1 MKFCSNN
8 ILFWAIISWSTFE
21 IKVEKLQQFAIGQ
34 RWLSDTETELGLGV
48 LIDVDERSIS
58 ILFPKSDETRVYARN
73 NAPLSRIVFNTNDE
87 VHDQEGTQWLVE
99 SLEHH
104 HGVVRYAVVRSLED
118 GTQERKTL
126 NETRIG
132 AQIQLSKPLD
142 RLLASQIDYKEW
154 YDLRIEAMLMQANMQ
169 SSPLRGLVGARV
181 GLIPHQLYI
190 AHEVGKRFAPRV
202 LLADEV
208 GLGKTI
214 EAGLIIHQQLK
225 TGRSERILILV
236 PDSLQYQWMI
246 EMRRRFNLAF
256 SIFDLTR
263 TASIKEHDP
272 ELNPFLTEQ
281 CIIASVDLMIDHDDL
296 REQALEAGFD
306 LLVVDEAHHL
316 MWNEEEGGN
325 DRYDLV
331 EELAEQTP
339 GVLLLTATPEQLGV
353 ESHFA
358 RLRLLDPQRFSSL
371 DRFLDEEEKY
381 QHTAKIA
388 EVLMSDL
395 PLEDSHLTAIEQLL
409 GHRISDEPEQRFRAI
424 HELLDRHGTGRI
436 LFRNTREAIQGF
448 PGRDCQPAPLP
459 APENWSKDGK
469 LREQMWPEEAQL
481 DGSWMESDPRVGW
494 LMEMLRTQLKH
505 KKVLLIARSGPVV
518 EALENAL
525 RLHAGIRTAMFHE
538 GMSLLERDQAAA
550 YFAEDSYGAQI
561 LLCSEIG
568 SEGRNFQFAS
578 DLVLFDLPAN
588 PDVLEQRIGRLDR
601 IGQEN
606 RIQIHVPYLEGTAQE
621 RMFRWYNEALNI
633 FSNISPTAQTLQEN
647 FIVNLKDCLLTD
659 MGQQFEDLL
668 EEVSVQREALEA
680 ELQAGRDRLLEYNSC
695 RPIVAQEIVQAL
707 EDYDDNTTLPMF
719 MKRFMASTN
728 IDFDEQ
734 SNGTVIIKPTD
745 QMQVQGLTLDEE
757 GMTATFYRDQAQVRE
772 DAQYLTLEH
781 PFTESVMEMINTQ
794 AFGSTNVAI
803 LKSNALKQGSILLE
817 VWFKV
822 DVIAPKALNLPS
834 SLPQQLIR
842 VLLSET
848 GQDLS
853 MKIEPSI
860 LKPYLHHLDSN
871 SCRQVVK
878 ARRDVIEER
887 YQQALNIAKT
897 TLPEM
902 KQQAKEIYGGK
913 WQYEIDRLSYLK
925 QFNPSIREDEIT
937 RLQKLQ
943 KEGIALLDG
952 LSVTPE
958 AIQVLVV
965 VKP

>member
-1 MKFCSNN
+1 M
-8 ILFWAIISWSTFE
+8 TFLQTQIE

-73 NAPLSRIVFNTNDE
+73 NAPLSRIVFNVNDE
-87 VHDQEGTQWLVE
+87 VQDQEGNIWTVE
-99 SLEHH
+99 SLEDR
-104 HGVVRYAVVRSLED
+104 HGVIRYNVVRKLED
-118 GTQERKTL
+118 GSDERKSL

-132 AQIQLSKPLD
+132 ASIQLSKPLD

-154 YDLRIEAMLMQANMQ
+154 YDLRIEAMQMQANMQ
-169 SSPLRGLVGARV
+169 TSPLRGLVGARV

-246 EMRRRFNLAF
+246 EMRRRFNLQF
-256 SIFDLTR
+256 SLFDLTR

-316 MWNEEEGGN
+316 MWSEEEGGN

-331 EELAEQTP
+331 EEFAEQTP

-358 RLRLLDPQRFSSL
+358 RLRLLDPQRFSAL
-371 DRFLDEEEKY
+371 DRFLDEEEQY
-381 QHTAKIA
+381 HTTAKIA

-395 PLEDSHLTAIEQLL
+395 PLEPAHLEAVEKLL
-409 GHRISDEPEQRFRAI
+409 GHPIADEPEQRFRAI

-448 PGRDCQPAPLP
+448 PGRDCQPAALP
-459 APENWSKDGK
+459 APDNWSKDGK

-481 DGSWMESDPRVGW
+481 DGSWMETDPRVNW
-494 LMEMLRTQLKH
+494 LMERLRTDLKH

-538 GMSLLERDQAAA
+538 AMSLLERDQAAA

-606 RIQIHVPYLEGTAQE
+606 RIQIHVPYLIGTAQE

-647 FIVNLKDCLLTD
+647 FIVDLKDCLLAD
-659 MGQQFEDLL
+659 KGQQFEDLL
-668 EEVSVQREALEA
+668 EEVNVQRQALEA
-680 ELQAGRDRLLEYNSC
+680 ELQEGRDRLLEYNSC
-695 RPIVAQEIVQAL
+695 RPMVAQEIVQAL
-707 EDYDDNTTLPMF
+707 EDYDDNTLLPMF

-745 QMQVQGLTLDEE
+745 QMQVQGLDIDED
-757 GMTATFYRDQAQVRE
+757 GMTVTFYRDQAQIRE

-781 PFTESVMEMINTQ
+781 PFTESVMEMIRTQ
-794 AFGSTNVAI
+794 SFGSTNVAL
-803 LKSNALKQGSILLE
+803 LKTNALKQGSVLLE

-822 DVIAPKALNLPS
+822 DVVAPKALGLPS
-834 SLPQQLIR
+834 SLPTQLIR
-842 VLLSET
+842 VLLTEN
-848 GQDLS
+848 GQDISAKLDPE
-853 MKIEPSI
+853 II
-860 LKPYLHHLDSN
+860 KPYLHHLDSN

-878 ARRDVIEER
+878 ARREIIEQR
-887 YQQALNIAKT
+887 YKQALDIAKSS
-897 TLPEM
+897 LPALKE
-902 KQQAKEIYGGK
+902 QAKEIYGSK
-913 WQYEIDRLSYLK
+913 WQYEIDRLTYLK
-925 QFNPSIREDEIT
+925 QFNPSIRVDEIE

-943 KEGIALLDG
+943 KEGLTLLDG
-952 LSVTPE
+952 LAVTPE

>member
-1 MKFCSNN
+1 MIEPDIHNLVLK
-8 ILFWAIISWSTFE
+8 

-48 LIDVDERSIS
+48 LIDVDERSVS
-58 ILFPKSDETRVYARN
+58 ILFPKSDETRVYARS
-73 NAPLSRIVFNTNDE
+73 NAPLSRIVFNANDE
-87 VHDQEGTQWLVE
+87 LQDQEGTIWTVE
-99 SLEHH
+99 SVEDRN
-104 HGVVRYAVVRSLED
+104 GVVRYHVVRTLED
-118 GTQERKTL
+118 GTEERKAL
-126 NETRIG
+126 NETRVG
-132 AQIQLSKPLD
+132 ATIQLSKPLD
-142 RLLASQIDYKEW
+142 RLLASQIDYKVW
-154 YDLRIEAMLMQANMQ
+154 YDLRIEALLMQANMQ
-169 SSPLRGLVGARV
+169 TSPLRGLVGSRV

-190 AHEVGKRFAPRV
+190 AHEVGQRFAPRV

-246 EMRRRFNLAF
+246 EMRRRFNLEF
-256 SIFDLTR
+256 SLFDLAR

-272 ELNPFLTEQ
+272 DLNPFLTEQ
-281 CIIASVDLMIDHDDL
+281 RIIASVDLMVDHEDL
-296 REQALEAGFD
+296 REQAIEAGFD

-316 MWNEEEGGN
+316 MWSEEEGGN

-331 EELAEQTP
+331 EELAEKTP

-371 DRFLDEEEKY
+371 DRFLDEEEQY

-388 EVLMSDL
+388 EVLMSAL
-395 PLEDSHLTAIEQLL
+395 PLEAEHFTAIESLL
-409 GHRISDEPEQRFRAI
+409 GHAIEDTPEQRFRAI

-469 LREQMWPEEAQL
+469 LREQMWPEESQL
-481 DGSWMESDPRVGW
+481 DGSWMETDPRVMW
-494 LMEMLRTQLKH
+494 LMEKLRTDLKH

-518 EALENAL
+518 EALENVL

-550 YFAEDSYGAQI
+550 YFAEESYGAQI

-578 DLVLFDLPAN
+578 DLILFDLPAN

-606 RIQIHVPYLEGTAQE
+606 RIQIHVPYLMGTAQE

-647 FIVNLKDCLLTD
+647 FIVALKDCLLAD
-659 MGQQFEDLL
+659 KGQEFEDLL

-680 ELQAGRDRLLEYNSC
+680 ELQEGRDRLLEYNSC
-695 RPIVAQEIVQAL
+695 RPVVAQEIVNAL

-757 GMTATFYRDQAQVRE
+757 GMTATFYRDQAQIRE

-794 AFGSTNVAI
+794 GFGSTNVTV
-803 LKSNALKQGSILLE
+803 LKSAALPQGSVLME

-822 DVIAPKALNLPS
+822 DVVAPKALNLPS

-842 VLLSET
+842 VLLSEK

-853 MKIEPSI
+853 QKIAPEI
-860 LKPYLHHLDSN
+860 LKPYLHHLDGN

-878 ARRDVIEER
+878 ARREVIEAR
-887 YQQALNIAKT
+887 YQQALELARSA
-897 TLPEM
+897 LPNF
-902 KQQAKEIYGGK
+902 KQQAKEVYGNK
-913 WQYEIDRLSYLK
+913 WQYEIDRLTYLK
-925 QFNPSIREDEIT
+925 QFNPSIREDEIA

-943 KEGIALLDG
+943 KEGLSLLEG

-958 AIQVLVV
+958 AIQVMVV

>member
-1 MKFCSNN
+1 M
-8 ILFWAIISWSTFE
+8 
-21 IKVEKLQQFAIGQ
+21 EKLQQFAIGQ

-73 NAPLSRIVFNTNDE
+73 NAPLSRIVFNAGDE
-87 VHDQEGTQWLVE
+87 LQDQEGATWTVE
-99 SLEHH
+99 SVEDRN
-104 HGVVRYAVVRSLED
+104 GVLRYNVTRTLED
-118 GTQERKTL
+118 GTAERKAL

-132 AQIQLSKPLD
+132 ANIQLSKPLD
-142 RLLASQIDYKEW
+142 RLLASQVDYKEW
-154 YDLRIEAMLMQANMQ
+154 YDLRIEAMLMQANMKA
-169 SSPLRGLVGARV
+169 SPLRGLVGSRV

-225 TGRSERILILV
+225 TGRSERILVLV

-246 EMRRRFNLAF
+246 EMRRRFNLEF
-256 SIFDLTR
+256 SLFDLTR
-263 TASIKEHDP
+263 TASMKEHDP
-272 ELNPFLTEQ
+272 DLNPFLTEQ
-281 CIIASVDLMIDHDDL
+281 RIIASVDLMIDHDDL
-296 REQALEAGFD
+296 REQAIEAGFD

-316 MWNEEEGGN
+316 MWSEEEGGN

-331 EELAEQTP
+331 EELAQQTA

-358 RLRLLDPQRFSSL
+358 RLRLLDSSRFNSL
-371 DRFLDEEEKY
+371 DRFLDEEAQY
-381 QHTAKIA
+381 QQTAKIA
-388 EVLMSDL
+388 EVLMSDM
-395 PLEDSHLTAIEQLL
+395 PLEAAHLDAVEVLL
-409 GHRISDEPEQRFRAI
+409 GQRIEDTAEQRFRAI
-424 HELLDRHGTGRI
+424 HEILDRHGTGRI

-448 PGRDCQPAPLP
+448 PGRDCQPAALP

-481 DGSWMESDPRVGW
+481 DGAWMEHDPRVMW
-494 LMEMLRTQLKH
+494 LMEKLRTDLKH
-505 KKVLLIARSGPVV
+505 NKVLLIARSGPVV
-518 EALENAL
+518 EALENVL

-606 RIQIHVPYLEGTAQE
+606 RIQIHVPYLVGTAQE

-633 FSNISPTAQTLQEN
+633 FCNISPTAQTLQEN
-647 FIVNLKDCLLTD
+647 FIVNLKDCLLAD

-668 EEVSVQREALEA
+668 EEVSVQREALET

-707 EDYDDNTTLPMF
+707 ESYDDNTTLPMF

-757 GMTATFYRDQAQVRE
+757 GMTATFYRDQAQLRE

-794 AFGSTNVAI
+794 GFGSTNVAV
-803 LKSNALKQGSILLE
+803 LKSAALPQGSVLVE

-834 SLPQQLIR
+834 CLPQQLLR
-842 VLLSET
+842 VLLSEK

-853 MKIEPSI
+853 QKIAPEI
-860 LKPYLHHLDSN
+860 LKPYLHHLDGN

-878 ARRDVIEER
+878 ARRDVIEGR
-887 YQQALNIAKT
+887 YNQALDIAKAA
-897 TLPEM
+897 LPGF
-902 KQQAKEIYGGK
+902 KQQAKEVYGSK
-913 WQYEIDRLSYLK
+913 WQYEIDRLTYLK
-925 QFNPSIREDEIT
+925 QFNPSIREDEIS

-943 KEGIALLDG
+943 KEGLSLLDD

-958 AIQVLVV
+958 AIQIMVV

>member
-1 MKFCSNN
+1 M
-8 ILFWAIISWSTFE
+8 
-21 IKVEKLQQFAIGQ
+21 EKLHQFAIGQ

-48 LIDVDERSIS
+48 LIDVDERSVS

-73 NAPLSRIVFNTNDE
+73 NAPLSRIVFNIKDE
-87 VHDQEGTQWLVE
+87 LQDQEGIKWLVE
-99 SLEHH
+99 SFEDR
-104 HGVVRYAVVRSLED
+104 HGVVRYNVIRTLDD
-118 GTQERKTL
+118 GTEERKSL
-126 NETRIG
+126 NETRLG
-132 AQIQLSKPLD
+132 AHIQLSKPLD
-142 RLLASQIDYKEW
+142 RLLASQVDYKEW
-154 YDLRIEAMLMQANMQ
+154 YDLRIEALLMQANMKA
-169 SSPLRGLVGARV
+169 SPLRGMIGARV

-190 AHEVGKRFAPRV
+190 AHEVGQRFAPRV

-225 TGRSERILILV
+225 TGRSDRILILV

-246 EMRRRFNLAF
+246 EMRRRFNLQF
-256 SIFDLTR
+256 SLFDLTR

-272 ELNPFLTEQ
+272 DLNPFLTEQ
-281 CIIASVDLMIDHDDL
+281 CIIASVDLMVDHDDL
-296 REQALEAGFD
+296 REQALDAGFD

-316 MWNEEEGGN
+316 MWSEEQGGN
-325 DRYDLV
+325 DRYDLI
-331 EELAEQTP
+331 EELAEKTP

-371 DRFLDEEEKY
+371 ERFLDEEVQY
-381 QHTAKIA
+381 HHTAKIA

-395 PLEDSHLTAIEQLL
+395 PLEPEHLAAIESLL
-409 GHRISDEPEQRFRAI
+409 GHSIQDVPEQRFRAI

-448 PGRDCQPAPLP
+448 PGRDCQPAALP
-459 APENWSKDGK
+459 APEHWSKDGK

-481 DGSWMESDPRVGW
+481 DGSWMEHDPRVMW
-494 LMEMLRTQLKH
+494 LMEMLRTGLKH
-505 KKVLLIARSGPVV
+505 KKVLLIARTGPVV
-518 EALENAL
+518 EALENVL

-578 DLVLFDLPAN
+578 DLILFDLPAN

-606 RIQIHVPYLEGTAQE
+606 RIQIHVPYLIGTAQE
-621 RMFRWYNEALNI
+621 RMFRWYNEGLNI
-633 FSNISPTAQTLQEN
+633 FTNISPTAQTLQEN
-647 FIVNLKDCLLTD
+647 FLVQLKDCLLAD
-659 MGQQFEDLL
+659 VGQQFEDLL
-668 EEVSVQREALEA
+668 EEVGVQREALES

-695 RPIVAQEIVQAL
+695 RPIVAQEIVKAL

-745 QMQVQGLTLDEE
+745 QMQVQGLSLDEE

-794 AFGSTNVAI
+794 SFGSTNVSV
-803 LKSNALKQGSILLE
+803 LKSAALPQGSVLLE

-822 DVIAPKALNLPS
+822 DVVAPKALNLPS

-842 VLLSET
+842 VLLSEK

-853 MKIEPSI
+853 DKIAPEI
-860 LKPYLHHLDSN
+860 LKPYLHHLDGN

-878 ARRDVIEER
+878 ARRDVIEQR
-887 YQQALNIAKT
+887 YTQALEIAKT
-897 TLPEM
+897 ALPNF
-902 KQQAKEIYGGK
+902 KQQAKEIYGNK
-913 WQYEIDRLSYLK
+913 WQYEIDRLTYLK
-925 QFNPSIREDEIT
+925 QFNPSIREDEIA

-943 KEGIALLDG
+943 KEGIGLLDS

>member
-1 MKFCSNN
+1 MIEPDIHNLVLK
-8 ILFWAIISWSTFE
+8 

-48 LIDVDERSIS
+48 LIDVDERSVS
-58 ILFPKSDETRVYARN
+58 ILFPKSDETRVYARS
-73 NAPLSRIVFNTNDE
+73 NAPLSRIVFNANDE
-87 VHDQEGTQWLVE
+87 LQDQEGTIWTVE
-99 SLEHH
+99 SVEDRN
-104 HGVVRYAVVRSLED
+104 GVVRYHVVRTLED
-118 GTQERKTL
+118 GTEERKAL
-126 NETRIG
+126 NETRVG
-132 AQIQLSKPLD
+132 ATIQLSKPLD

-154 YDLRIEAMLMQANMQ
+154 YDLRIEALLMQANMQ
-169 SSPLRGLVGARV
+169 TSPLRGLVGSRV

-190 AHEVGKRFAPRV
+190 AHEVGQRFAPRV

-246 EMRRRFNLAF
+246 EMRRRFNLEF
-256 SIFDLTR
+256 SLFDLAR

-272 ELNPFLTEQ
+272 DLNPFLTEQ
-281 CIIASVDLMIDHDDL
+281 RIIASVDLMVDHDDL
-296 REQALEAGFD
+296 REQAIEAGFD

-316 MWNEEEGGN
+316 MWSEEEGGN

-331 EELAEQTP
+331 EELAEKTP

-371 DRFLDEEEKY
+371 DRFLDEEEQY

-395 PLEDSHLTAIEQLL
+395 PLEAEHFTAIESLL
-409 GHRISDEPEQRFRAI
+409 GHAIEDTPEQRFRAI

-469 LREQMWPEEAQL
+469 LREQMWPEESQL
-481 DGSWMESDPRVGW
+481 DGSWMETDPRVMW
-494 LMEMLRTQLKH
+494 LMEKLRTDLKH

-518 EALENAL
+518 EALENVL

-550 YFAEDSYGAQI
+550 YFAEESYGAQI

-578 DLVLFDLPAN
+578 DLILFDLPAN

-606 RIQIHVPYLEGTAQE
+606 RIQIHVPYLVGTAQE

-647 FIVNLKDCLLTD
+647 FIVALKDCLLAD
-659 MGQQFEDLL
+659 KGQEFEDLL

-680 ELQAGRDRLLEYNSC
+680 ELQEGRDRLLEYNSC
-695 RPIVAQEIVQAL
+695 RPVVAQEIVNAL

-757 GMTATFYRDQAQVRE
+757 GMTATFYRDQAQIRE

-794 AFGSTNVAI
+794 GFGSTNVAV
-803 LKSNALKQGSILLE
+803 LKSAALPQGSVLME

-822 DVIAPKALNLPS
+822 DVVAPKALNLPS

-842 VLLSET
+842 VLLSEK

-853 MKIEPSI
+853 QKIAPEI
-860 LKPYLHHLDSN
+860 LKPYLHHLDGN

-878 ARRDVIEER
+878 ARREVIEAR
-887 YQQALNIAKT
+887 YQQALELARSA
-897 TLPEM
+897 LPNFR
-902 KQQAKEIYGGK
+902 QQAKEAYGNK
-913 WQYEIDRLSYLK
+913 WQYEIDRLTYLK
-925 QFNPSIREDEIT
+925 QFNPSIREDEIA

-943 KEGIALLDG
+943 KEGLSLLEG

-958 AIQVLVV
+958 AIQVMVV

>member
-1 MKFCSNN
+1 M
-8 ILFWAIISWSTFE
+8 
-21 IKVEKLQQFAIGQ
+21 EKLHQFAIGQ

-48 LIDVDERSIS
+48 LIDVDERSVS

-73 NAPLSRIVFNTNDE
+73 NAPLSRIVFNIKDE
-87 VHDQEGTQWLVE
+87 LQDQEGIKWLVE
-99 SLEHH
+99 SFEDR
-104 HGVVRYAVVRSLED
+104 HGVVRYNVIRTLDD
-118 GTQERKTL
+118 GTEERKSL
-126 NETRIG
+126 NETRLG
-132 AQIQLSKPLD
+132 AHIQLSKPLD
-142 RLLASQIDYKEW
+142 RLLASQVDYKEW
-154 YDLRIEAMLMQANMQ
+154 YDLRIEALLMQANMKA
-169 SSPLRGLVGARV
+169 SPLRGLVGARV

-190 AHEVGKRFAPRV
+190 AHEVGQRFAPRV

-225 TGRSERILILV
+225 TGRSDRILILV

-246 EMRRRFNLAF
+246 EMRRRFNLQF
-256 SIFDLTR
+256 SLFDLTR
-263 TASIKEHDP
+263 TASIKEHDHD
-272 ELNPFLTEQ
+272 LNPFLTEQ
-281 CIIASVDLMIDHDDL
+281 CIIASVDLMVDHDDL
-296 REQALEAGFD
+296 REQALDAGFD

-316 MWNEEEGGN
+316 MWSEEQGGN
-325 DRYDLV
+325 DRYDLI
-331 EELAEQTP
+331 EELAEKTP

-371 DRFLDEEEKY
+371 ERFLDEEVQY
-381 QHTAKIA
+381 HHTAKIA

-395 PLEDSHLTAIEQLL
+395 PLEPEHLAAIESLL
-409 GHRISDEPEQRFRAI
+409 GHSIQDVPEQRFRAI

-448 PGRDCQPAPLP
+448 PGRDCQPAALP
-459 APENWSKDGK
+459 APEHWSKDGK

-481 DGSWMESDPRVGW
+481 DGSWMEHDPRVMW
-494 LMEMLRTQLKH
+494 LMEMLRTGLKH
-505 KKVLLIARSGPVV
+505 KKVLLIARTGPVV
-518 EALENAL
+518 EALENVL

-578 DLVLFDLPAN
+578 DLILFDLPAN

-606 RIQIHVPYLEGTAQE
+606 RIQIHVPYLIGTAQE
-621 RMFRWYNEALNI
+621 RMFRWYNEGLNI
-633 FSNISPTAQTLQEN
+633 FTNISPTAQTLQEN
-647 FIVNLKDCLLTD
+647 FLVQLKDCLLAD
-659 MGQQFEDLL
+659 VGQQFEDLL
-668 EEVSVQREALEA
+668 EEVSVQREALES

-695 RPIVAQEIVQAL
+695 RPIVAQEIVKAL

-745 QMQVQGLTLDEE
+745 QMQVQGLSLDEE

-794 AFGSTNVAI
+794 SFGSTNVSV
-803 LKSNALKQGSILLE
+803 LKSAALPQGSVLLE

-822 DVIAPKALNLPS
+822 DVVAPKALNLPS

-842 VLLSET
+842 VLLSEK

-853 MKIEPSI
+853 DKIAPEI
-860 LKPYLHHLDSN
+860 LKPYLHHLDGN

-878 ARRDVIEER
+878 ARRDVIEQR
-887 YQQALNIAKT
+887 YTQALEIAKT
-897 TLPEM
+897 ALPNF
-902 KQQAKEIYGGK
+902 KQQAKEIYGNK
-913 WQYEIDRLSYLK
+913 WQYEIDRLTYLK
-925 QFNPSIREDEIT
+925 QFNPSIREDEIA

-943 KEGIALLDG
+943 KEGIGLLDS

>member
-1 MKFCSNN
+1 M
-8 ILFWAIISWSTFE
+8 
-21 IKVEKLQQFAIGQ
+21 EKLHQFAIGQ

-48 LIDVDERSIS
+48 LIDVDERSVS

-73 NAPLSRIVFNTNDE
+73 NAPLSRIVFNIKDE
-87 VHDQEGTQWLVE
+87 LQDQEGTKWLVE
-99 SLEHH
+99 SFEDR
-104 HGVVRYAVVRSLED
+104 HGVVRYNVIRTLED
-118 GTQERKTL
+118 GTEERKAL
-126 NETRIG
+126 NETRVG

-142 RLLASQIDYKEW
+142 RLLASQVDYKEW
-154 YDLRIEAMLMQANMQ
+154 YDLRIEALMMQANMK
-169 SSPLRGLVGARV
+169 SSPLRGMIGARV

-190 AHEVGKRFAPRV
+190 AHEVGQRFAPRV

-225 TGRSERILILV
+225 TGRSDRILILV

-246 EMRRRFNLAF
+246 EMRRRFNLQF
-256 SIFDLTR
+256 SLFDLTR

-272 ELNPFLTEQ
+272 DLNPFLTEQ
-281 CIIASVDLMIDHDDL
+281 CIIASVDLMVDHEDL

-316 MWNEEEGGN
+316 MWSEEEGGN

-331 EELAEQTP
+331 EELAEKTP

-371 DRFLDEEEKY
+371 DRFLDEEEQY
-381 QHTAKIA
+381 HHTAKIA

-395 PLEDSHLTAIEQLL
+395 PLEPDHLAAIEGLL
-409 GHRISDEPEQRFRAI
+409 GHSIQDEPEQRFRAI

-436 LFRNTREAIQGF
+436 LFRNTREAIRGF

-459 APENWSKDGK
+459 APAQWSKDGK

-481 DGSWMESDPRVGW
+481 DGAWMEHDPRVMW
-494 LMEMLRTQLKH
+494 LMEMLRTELKH

-518 EALENAL
+518 EALENVL

-550 YFAEDSYGAQI
+550 YFAEESYGAQI

-578 DLVLFDLPAN
+578 DLILFDLPAN

-606 RIQIHVPYLEGTAQE
+606 RIQIHVPYLVGTAQE
-621 RMFRWYNEALNI
+621 RMFRWYNEGLNI

-647 FIVNLKDCLLTD
+647 FIAKLKGCLLAD
-659 MGQQFEDLL
+659 LGQQFEDLL
-668 EEVSVQREALEA
+668 EEVSVQREALET
-680 ELQAGRDRLLEYNSC
+680 ELQQGRDRLLEYNSC

-707 EDYDDNTTLPMF
+707 ENYDDNTTLPMF

-745 QMQVQGLTLDEE
+745 QMQVQGLSLDEE
-757 GMTATFYRDQAQVRE
+757 GMTATFYRDQALIRE

-794 AFGSTNVAI
+794 SFGSTNVAL
-803 LKSNALKQGSILLE
+803 LKSNALKQGSLLLE

-853 MKIEPSI
+853 AKIDPSI

-887 YQQALNIAKT
+887 YTQALDIAKT
-897 TLPEM
+897 ALPNF
-902 KQQAKEIYGGK
+902 KQQAREVYGNK
-913 WQYEIDRLSYLK
+913 WQYEIDRLTYLK
-925 QFNPSIREDEIT
+925 QFNPSIREDEIA
-937 RLQKLQ
+937 RLQKFQ
-943 KEGIALLDG
+943 SEGISLLDG

>member
-1 MKFCSNN
+1 M
-8 ILFWAIISWSTFE
+8 
-21 IKVEKLQQFAIGQ
+21 EKLQQFAIGQ

-154 YDLRIEAMLMQANMQ
+154 YDLRIEALLMQANMQ

-316 MWNEEEGGN
+316 MWNEEDGGN

-371 DRFLDEEEKY
+371 ERFLDEEEKY

-409 GHRISDEPEQRFRAI
+409 GHRITDEPEQRFRAI

-481 DGSWMESDPRVGW
+481 DGSWMEFDPRVGW

-647 FIVNLKDCLLTD
+647 FIVHLKDCLLAD

-668 EEVSVQREALEA
+668 EEVSVQREALET

-745 QMQVQGLTLDEE
+745 QMQVQGLTLDED

-897 TLPEM
+897 ALPEM

-943 KEGIALLDG
+943 KEGIALLEG
-952 LSVTPE
+952 LSVTPD

>member
-1 MKFCSNN
+1 M
-8 ILFWAIISWSTFE
+8 
-21 IKVEKLQQFAIGQ
+21 EKLHQFAIGQ

-48 LIDVDERSIS
+48 LIDVDERSVS
-58 ILFPKSDETRVYARN
+58 ILFPKSDETRVYARS
-73 NAPLSRIVFNTNDE
+73 NAPLSRIVFNIKDE
-87 VHDQEGTQWLVE
+87 LQDQEGTKWLVE
-99 SLEHH
+99 SFEDRN
-104 HGVVRYAVVRSLED
+104 GVVRYNVMRTLDD
-118 GTQERKTL
+118 GTEERKAL
-126 NETRIG
+126 NETRVG
-132 AQIQLSKPLD
+132 AHIQLSRPLD

-154 YDLRIEAMLMQANMQ
+154 YDLRIEALLMQANMQ
-169 SSPLRGLVGARV
+169 LSPLRGMIGARV

-190 AHEVGKRFAPRV
+190 AHEVGQRFAPRV

-246 EMRRRFNLAF
+246 EMRRRFNLQF
-256 SIFDLTR
+256 SLFDLTR

-272 ELNPFLTEQ
+272 DFNPFLTEQ
-281 CIIASVDLMIDHDDL
+281 CIIASVDLMVDHDDL

-316 MWNEEEGGN
+316 TWSEEQGGN
-325 DRYDLV
+325 DRYDLI
-331 EELAEQTP
+331 EELAEKTP

-371 DRFLDEEEKY
+371 DRFLNEEEQY
-381 QHTAKIA
+381 HHTAKIA

-395 PLEDSHLTAIEQLL
+395 PLEPQHLSAIQALL
-409 GHRISDEPEQRFRAI
+409 GHSIQDEPEQRFRAI

-448 PGRDCQPAPLP
+448 PGRDCQPVALAAP
-459 APENWSKDGK
+459 ATWSKDGK

-481 DGSWMESDPRVGW
+481 DGAWMENDPRVMW
-494 LMEMLRTQLKH
+494 LMEMLRTALKH

-518 EALENAL
+518 EALENVL

-578 DLVLFDLPAN
+578 DLILFDLPIN

-606 RIQIHVPYLEGTAQE
+606 RIQIHVPYLAGTAQE
-621 RMFRWYNEALNI
+621 RMFRWYNEGLNI

-647 FIVNLKDCLLTD
+647 FIVPLKNCLVADL
-659 MGQQFEDLL
+659 GQQFEDLL
-668 EEVSVQREALEA
+668 DDVGVQREALES

-707 EDYDDNTTLPMF
+707 EDYDDNSPLPVF
-719 MKRFMASTN
+719 IKRFMAATN

-745 QMQVQGLTLDEE
+745 QMQVQGLSLDED
-757 GMTATFYRDQAQVRE
+757 GMTATFYRDQAQLRE

-794 AFGSTNVAI
+794 GFGSTNVAL
-803 LKSNALKQGSILLE
+803 LKSNALKQGSVLLE

-834 SLPQQLIR
+834 SLPQQMIR

-853 MKIEPSI
+853 AKIDSSI

-878 ARRDVIEER
+878 ARRDLIEER
-887 YQQALNIAKT
+887 YNQALDIAKAA
-897 TLPEM
+897 LPNF
-902 KQQAKEIYGGK
+902 KQQAKEVYGNK
-913 WQYEIDRLSYLK
+913 WQYEIDRLTYLK
-925 QFNPSIREDEIT
+925 QFNPSIREDEISRLQ
-937 RLQKLQ
+937 RLQKQ
-943 KEGIALLDG
+943 GIGLLDG
-952 LSVTPE
+952 LSVTAE

>member
-1 MKFCSNN
+1 M
-8 ILFWAIISWSTFE
+8 
-21 IKVEKLQQFAIGQ
+21 QQFAIGQ

-48 LIDVDERSIS
+48 LIDVDERSVS

-73 NAPLSRIVFNTNDE
+73 NAPLSRIIFNVNDE
-87 VHDQEGTQWLVE
+87 LQDQEGTKWTVE
-99 SLEHH
+99 SHEDR
-104 HGVVRYAVVRSLED
+104 HGVVRYNVVRRLED
-118 GTQERKTL
+118 GTEERKSL

-154 YDLRIEAMLMQANMQ
+154 YDLRIEAMLMQANMK
-169 SSPLRGLVGARV
+169 SSPLRGMVGSRV

-190 AHEVGKRFAPRV
+190 AHEVGQRFAPRV

-246 EMRRRFNLAF
+246 EMRRRFNLNF
-256 SIFDLTR
+256 SLFDLTR

-281 CIIASVDLMIDHDDL
+281 CIIASIDLMIDHDDL
-296 REQALEAGFD
+296 REQALDAGFD

-316 MWNEEEGGN
+316 MWSEEQGGN
-325 DRYDLV
+325 DRYDLI
-331 EELAEQTP
+331 EELAEKTP

-371 DRFLDEEEKY
+371 ERFLDEEVQY
-381 QHTAKIA
+381 HHTAKIA

-395 PLEDSHLTAIEQLL
+395 PLEPEHLAAIESLL
-409 GHRISDEPEQRFRAI
+409 GHSIQDVPEQRFRAI

-448 PGRDCQPAPLP
+448 PGRDCQPAALP
-459 APENWSKDGK
+459 APEHWSKDGK

-481 DGSWMESDPRVGW
+481 DGSWMEHDPRVMW
-494 LMEMLRTQLKH
+494 LMEMLRTGLKH
-505 KKVLLIARSGPVV
+505 KKVLLIARTGPVV
-518 EALENAL
+518 EALENVL

-578 DLVLFDLPAN
+578 DLILFDLPAN

-606 RIQIHVPYLEGTAQE
+606 RIQIHVPYLIGTAQE
-621 RMFRWYNEALNI
+621 RMFRWYNEGLNI
-633 FSNISPTAQTLQEN
+633 FTNISPTAQTLQEN
-647 FIVNLKDCLLTD
+647 FLVQLKDCLLAD
-659 MGQQFEDLL
+659 LGQQFEDLL
-668 EEVSVQREALEA
+668 EEVSVQREALES

-695 RPIVAQEIVQAL
+695 RPIVAQEIVKAL

-745 QMQVQGLTLDEE
+745 QMQVQGLSLDEE

-794 AFGSTNVAI
+794 SFGSTNVSV
-803 LKSNALKQGSILLE
+803 LKSAALPQGSVLLE

-822 DVIAPKALNLPS
+822 DVVAPKALNLSS

-842 VLLSET
+842 VLLSEK

-853 MKIEPSI
+853 DKIAPEI
-860 LKPYLHHLDSN
+860 LKPYLHHLDGN

-878 ARRDVIEER
+878 ARRDVIEQR
-887 YQQALNIAKT
+887 YTQALEIAKT
-897 TLPEM
+897 ALPNF
-902 KQQAKEIYGGK
+902 KQQAKEIYGNK
-913 WQYEIDRLSYLK
+913 WQYEIDRLTYLK
-925 QFNPSIREDEIT
+925 QFNPSIREDEIA

-943 KEGIALLDG
+943 KEGIGLLDS

>member
-1 MKFCSNN
+1 M
-8 ILFWAIISWSTFE
+8 
-21 IKVEKLQQFAIGQ
+21 EKLHQFAIGQ

-48 LIDVDERSIS
+48 LIDVDERSVS

-73 NAPLSRIVFNTNDE
+73 NAPLSRIVFNIKDE
-87 VHDQEGTQWLVE
+87 LQDQEGIKWLVE
-99 SLEHH
+99 SFEDR
-104 HGVVRYAVVRSLED
+104 HGVVRYNVIRTLED
-118 GTQERKTL
+118 GTEERKSL
-126 NETRIG
+126 NETRLG
-132 AQIQLSKPLD
+132 AHIQLSKPLD
-142 RLLASQIDYKEW
+142 RLLASQVDYKEW
-154 YDLRIEAMLMQANMQ
+154 YDLRIEALLMQANMKA
-169 SSPLRGLVGARV
+169 SPLRGMVGARV

-190 AHEVGKRFAPRV
+190 AHEVGQRFAPRV

-225 TGRSERILILV
+225 TGRSDRILILV

-246 EMRRRFNLAF
+246 EMRRRFNLQF
-256 SIFDLTR
+256 SLFDLTR

-272 ELNPFLTEQ
+272 DLNPFLTEQ
-281 CIIASVDLMIDHDDL
+281 CIIASVDLMVDHDDL
-296 REQALEAGFD
+296 REQALDAGFD

-316 MWNEEEGGN
+316 MWSEEQGGN
-325 DRYDLV
+325 DRYDLI
-331 EELAEQTP
+331 EELAEKTP

-371 DRFLDEEEKY
+371 ERFLDEEVQY
-381 QHTAKIA
+381 HHTAKIA

-395 PLEDSHLTAIEQLL
+395 PLEPEHLAAIESLL
-409 GHRISDEPEQRFRAI
+409 GHSIQDVPEQRFRAI

-448 PGRDCQPAPLP
+448 PGRDCQPAALP
-459 APENWSKDGK
+459 APEHWSKDGK

-481 DGSWMESDPRVGW
+481 DGSWMEHDPRVMW
-494 LMEMLRTQLKH
+494 LMEMLRTGLKH
-505 KKVLLIARSGPVV
+505 KKVLLIARTGPVV
-518 EALENAL
+518 EALENVL

-578 DLVLFDLPAN
+578 DLILFDLPAN

-606 RIQIHVPYLEGTAQE
+606 RIQIHVPYLIGTAQE
-621 RMFRWYNEALNI
+621 RMFRWYNEGLNI
-633 FSNISPTAQTLQEN
+633 FTNISPTAQTLQEN
-647 FIVNLKDCLLTD
+647 FLVQLKDCLLAD
-659 MGQQFEDLL
+659 VGQQFEDLL
-668 EEVSVQREALEA
+668 EEVSVQREALES

-695 RPIVAQEIVQAL
+695 RPIVAQEIVKAL

-745 QMQVQGLTLDEE
+745 QMQVQGLSLDEE

-794 AFGSTNVAI
+794 SFGSTNVSV
-803 LKSNALKQGSILLE
+803 LKSAALQQGSVLLE

-822 DVIAPKALNLPS
+822 DVVAPKALNLPS

-842 VLLSET
+842 VLLSEK

-853 MKIEPSI
+853 DKIAPEI
-860 LKPYLHHLDSN
+860 LKPYLHHLDGN

-878 ARRDVIEER
+878 ARRDVIEQR
-887 YQQALNIAKT
+887 YTQALEIAKMA
-897 TLPEM
+897 LPNF
-902 KQQAKEIYGGK
+902 KQQAKEIYGNK
-913 WQYEIDRLSYLK
+913 WQYEIDRLTYLK
-925 QFNPSIREDEIT
+925 QFNPSIREDEIA

-943 KEGIALLDG
+943 KEGIGLLDS

>member
-1 MKFCSNN
+1 M
-8 ILFWAIISWSTFE
+8 
-21 IKVEKLQQFAIGQ
+21 EKLQQFAIGQ

-48 LIDVDERSIS
+48 LIDVDERSVS
-58 ILFPKSDETRVYARN
+58 ILFPKSDETRVYARS
-73 NAPLSRIVFNTNDE
+73 NAPLSRIVFNANDE
-87 VHDQEGTQWLVE
+87 LQDQEGTIWTVE
-99 SLEHH
+99 SVEDRN
-104 HGVVRYAVVRSLED
+104 GVVRYHVVRTLED
-118 GTQERKTL
+118 GTEERKAL
-126 NETRIG
+126 NETRVG
-132 AQIQLSKPLD
+132 ATIQLSKPLD

-154 YDLRIEAMLMQANMQ
+154 YDLRIEALLMQANMQ
-169 SSPLRGLVGARV
+169 TSPLRGLVGSRV

-190 AHEVGKRFAPRV
+190 AHEVGQRFAPRV

-246 EMRRRFNLAF
+246 EMRRRFNLEF
-256 SIFDLTR
+256 SLFDLAR

-281 CIIASVDLMIDHDDL
+281 RIIASVDLMVDHEDL
-296 REQALEAGFD
+296 REQAIEAGFD

-316 MWNEEEGGN
+316 MWSEEEGGN

-331 EELAEQTP
+331 EELAEKTP

-371 DRFLDEEEKY
+371 DRFLDEEEQY

-395 PLEDSHLTAIEQLL
+395 PLEAEHFTAIESLL
-409 GHRISDEPEQRFRAI
+409 GHAIEDTPEQRFRAI

-469 LREQMWPEEAQL
+469 LREQMWPEESQL
-481 DGSWMESDPRVGW
+481 DGSWMETDPRVMW
-494 LMEMLRTQLKH
+494 LMEKLRTDLKH

-518 EALENAL
+518 EALENVL

-550 YFAEDSYGAQI
+550 YFAEESYGAQI

-578 DLVLFDLPAN
+578 DLILFDLPAN

-606 RIQIHVPYLEGTAQE
+606 RIQIHVPYLVGTAQE

-647 FIVNLKDCLLTD
+647 FIIALKDCLLAD
-659 MGQQFEDLL
+659 KGQEFEDLL

-680 ELQAGRDRLLEYNSC
+680 ELQEGRDRLLEYNSC
-695 RPIVAQEIVQAL
+695 RPVVAQEIVNAL

-757 GMTATFYRDQAQVRE
+757 GMTATFYRDQAQIRE

-781 PFTESVMEMINTQ
+781 PLTESVMEMINTQ
-794 AFGSTNVAI
+794 GFGSTNVAV
-803 LKSNALKQGSILLE
+803 LKSAALPQGSVLME

-822 DVIAPKALNLPS
+822 DVVAPKALNLPS

-842 VLLSET
+842 VLLSEK

-853 MKIEPSI
+853 QKIAPEI
-860 LKPYLHHLDSN
+860 LKPYLHHLDGN

-878 ARRDVIEER
+878 ARREVIEAR
-887 YQQALNIAKT
+887 YQQALELARSA
-897 TLPEM
+897 LPNF
-902 KQQAKEIYGGK
+902 KQQAKEVYGNK
-913 WQYEIDRLSYLK
+913 WQYEIDRLTYLK
-925 QFNPSIREDEIT
+925 QFNPSIREDEIA

-943 KEGIALLDG
+943 KEGLSLLEG

-958 AIQVLVV
+958 AIQVMVV

>member
-1 MKFCSNN
+1 M
-8 ILFWAIISWSTFE
+8 
-21 IKVEKLQQFAIGQ
+21 EKLQQFAIGQ

-48 LIDVDERSIS
+48 LIDVDERSVS

-73 NAPLSRIVFNTNDE
+73 NAPLSRIIFNVNDE
-87 VHDQEGTQWLVE
+87 VQDQEGNKWTVE
-99 SLEHH
+99 SLEDR
-104 HGVVRYAVVRSLED
+104 HGVVRYNVFRKLED
-118 GTQERKTL
+118 GTDERKSL

-132 AQIQLSKPLD
+132 ATIQLAKPLD
-142 RLLASQIDYKEW
+142 RLLASQVDYKEW
-154 YDLRIEAMLMQANMQ
+154 YDLRIEALMMQAGMKV
-169 SSPLRGLVGARV
+169 SPLRGLIGSRV

-190 AHEVGKRFAPRV
+190 AHEVGQRFAPRV

-246 EMRRRFNLAF
+246 EMRRRFNLNF
-256 SIFDLTR
+256 SLFDLTR

-272 ELNPFLTEQ
+272 EQNPFLTEQ

-296 REQALEAGFD
+296 REQAIAAGFD

-316 MWNEEEGGN
+316 MWSEEEGGN

-331 EELAEQTP
+331 EEFAQQTA

-371 DRFLDEEEKY
+371 DRFLDEEEQY

-388 EVLMSDL
+388 EVLMSDF
-395 PLEDSHLTAIEQLL
+395 PLEEEHLNAVETLL
-409 GHRISDEPEQRFRAI
+409 GHRISDEPEQRYRAI

-448 PGRDCQPAPLP
+448 PGRDCLPAPLP

-481 DGSWMESDPRVGW
+481 DGAWMESDPRVMW
-494 LMEMLRTQLKH
+494 LMERLRTDLKH

-518 EALENAL
+518 EALENVL
-525 RLHAGIRTAMFHE
+525 RIHAGIRTAMFHE

-578 DLVLFDLPAN
+578 DLILFDLPAN

-606 RIQIHVPYLEGTAQE
+606 RIQIHVPYLTGTAQE

-633 FSNISPTAQTLQEN
+633 FSNISPAAQTLQEN
-647 FIVNLKDCLLTD
+647 FIVDLKDCLLSD
-659 MGQQFEDLL
+659 QGQKFEDLL
-668 EEVSVQREALEA
+668 EAVSVQREALET

-695 RPIVAQEIVQAL
+695 RPVVAQEIVQAM
-707 EDYDDNTTLPMF
+707 ESYDDNSTLPMF

-745 QMQVQGLTLDEE
+745 QMQVQGLTLDED
-757 GMTATFYRDQAQVRE
+757 GMTVTFYRDQAQTRE

-781 PFTESVMEMINTQ
+781 PFTESVMEMISTQ
-794 AFGSTNVAI
+794 SFGSTNVAL
-803 LKSNALKQGSILLE
+803 LKSGALKQGTILME

-822 DVIAPKALNLPS
+822 DVVAPKALNLPS

-853 MKIEPSI
+853 AKINPEI
-860 LKPYLHHLDSN
+860 LKPYLHHLDGN

-878 ARRDVIEER
+878 ARREVIEQR
-887 YQQALNIAKT
+887 YSQALDIAKGS
-897 TLPEM
+897 LPELT
-902 KQQAKEIYGGK
+902 QQAKEVYGSK

-925 QFNPSIREDEIT
+925 QFNPSIREDEIA
-937 RLQKLQ
+937 RLQKFQ
-943 KEGIALLDG
+943 KEGLNLLDG

-958 AIQVLVV
+958 AIQILVV

>member
-1 MKFCSNN
+1 MH
-8 ILFWAIISWSTFE
+8 
-21 IKVEKLQQFAIGQ
+21 QFAIGQ

-48 LIDVDERSIS
+48 LIDVDERSVS

-73 NAPLSRIVFNTNDE
+73 NAPLSRIVFNIKDE
-87 VHDQEGTQWLVE
+87 LQDQEGTKWLVE
-99 SLEHH
+99 SFEDR
-104 HGVVRYAVVRSLED
+104 HGVVRYNVIRTLED
-118 GTQERKTL
+118 GTEERKAL
-126 NETRIG
+126 NETRVG
-132 AQIQLSKPLD
+132 AHIQLSKPLE
-142 RLLASQIDYKEW
+142 RLLASQVDYKEW
-154 YDLRIEAMLMQANMQ
+154 YDLRIEALIMQANMK
-169 SSPLRGLVGARV
+169 SSPLRGMVGARV

-190 AHEVGKRFAPRV
+190 AHEVGQRFAPRV

-246 EMRRRFNLAF
+246 EMRRRFNLQF
-256 SIFDLTR
+256 SLFDLTR

-272 ELNPFLTEQ
+272 DLNPFLTEQ
-281 CIIASVDLMIDHDDL
+281 CIIASVDLMVDHDDL

-316 MWNEEEGGN
+316 MWSEEEGGN

-331 EELAEQTP
+331 EELAEKTP

-371 DRFLDEEEKY
+371 DRFLDEEEQY
-381 QHTAKIA
+381 HHTAKIA

-395 PLEDSHLTAIEQLL
+395 PLEPAHLAAIEGLL
-409 GHRISDEPEQRFRAI
+409 GHSIQDEPEQRFRAI

-448 PGRDCQPAPLP
+448 PGRDCQPAALP
-459 APENWSKDGK
+459 APANWSKDGK

-481 DGSWMESDPRVGW
+481 DGAWMEHDPRVMW

-518 EALENAL
+518 EALENVL

-550 YFAEDSYGAQI
+550 YFAEESYGAQI

-578 DLVLFDLPAN
+578 DLILFDLPAN

-606 RIQIHVPYLEGTAQE
+606 RIQIHVPYLIGTAQE
-621 RMFRWYNEALNI
+621 RMFRWYNEGLNI

-647 FIVNLKDCLLTD
+647 FIVKLKDCLLANL
-659 MGQQFEDLL
+659 GQQFEDLL

-680 ELQAGRDRLLEYNSC
+680 ELQEGRDRLLEYNSC

-745 QMQVQGLTLDEE
+745 QMQVQGLSLDEE

-794 AFGSTNVAI
+794 SFGSTNVAL
-803 LKSNALKQGSILLE
+803 LKSNALKQGSLLLE

-853 MKIEPSI
+853 AKIDPSI

-878 ARRDVIEER
+878 ARRDVIEQR
-887 YQQALNIAKT
+887 YAQALDIAKT
-897 TLPEM
+897 ALPDF
-902 KQQAKEIYGGK
+902 KQQAKEVYGNK
-913 WQYEIDRLSYLK
+913 WQYEIDRLTYLK
-925 QFNPSIREDEIT
+925 QFNPSIREDEIA

-943 KEGIALLDG
+943 SEGISLLDG

>member
-1 MKFCSNN
+1 M
-8 ILFWAIISWSTFE
+8 
-21 IKVEKLQQFAIGQ
+21 EKLQQFAIGQ

-73 NAPLSRIVFNTNDE
+73 NAPLSRIVFNANDE

-99 SLEHH
+99 SLEHN
-104 HGVVRYAVVRSLED
+104 HGVVRYAVVRTLED
-118 GTQERKTL
+118 GSQQRKTL

-154 YDLRIEAMLMQANMQ
+154 YDLRIEALLMQANMQ

-381 QHTAKIA
+381 LHTAKIA

-395 PLEDSHLTAIEQLL
+395 PLDETHLAAIQQLL
-409 GHRISDEPEQRFRAI
+409 GHPIQDEPEQRFRAI

-459 APENWSKDGK
+459 APVNWSKDGK

-481 DGSWMESDPRVGW
+481 DGAWMESDPRVGW

-647 FIVNLKDCLLTD
+647 FIVDLKDCLLAD
-659 MGQQFEDLL
+659 MGQKFEDLL

-803 LKSNALKQGSILLE
+803 LKSNALKQGSVLLE

-842 VLLSET
+842 VLLSEN

-887 YQQALNIAKT
+887 YQQALNIAKAA
-897 TLPEM
+897 LPEM
-902 KQQAKEIYGGK
+902 KQQAKEIYGSK

-943 KEGIALLDG
+943 KEGIGLLEG

>member
-1 MKFCSNN
+1 MIEPDIHNLVLK
-8 ILFWAIISWSTFE
+8 

-48 LIDVDERSIS
+48 LIDVDERSVS
-58 ILFPKSDETRVYARN
+58 ILFPKSDETRVYARS
-73 NAPLSRIVFNTNDE
+73 NAPLSRIVFNANDE
-87 VHDQEGTQWLVE
+87 LQDQEGTIWTVE
-99 SLEHH
+99 SVEDRN
-104 HGVVRYAVVRSLED
+104 GVVRYHVVRTLED
-118 GTQERKTL
+118 GTEERKAL
-126 NETRIG
+126 NETRVG
-132 AQIQLSKPLD
+132 ATIQLSKPLD

-154 YDLRIEAMLMQANMQ
+154 YDLRIEALLMQANMQ
-169 SSPLRGLVGARV
+169 TSPLRGLVGSRV

-190 AHEVGKRFAPRV
+190 AHEVGQRFAPRV

-246 EMRRRFNLAF
+246 EMRRRFNLEF
-256 SIFDLTR
+256 SLFDLAR

-281 CIIASVDLMIDHDDL
+281 RIIASVDLMVDHEDL
-296 REQALEAGFD
+296 REQAIEAGFD

-316 MWNEEEGGN
+316 MWSEEEGGN

-331 EELAEQTP
+331 EELAEKTP

-371 DRFLDEEEKY
+371 DRFLDEEEQY

-395 PLEDSHLTAIEQLL
+395 PLEAEHFTAIESLL
-409 GHRISDEPEQRFRAI
+409 GHAIEDTPEQRFRAI

-469 LREQMWPEEAQL
+469 LREQMWPEESQF
-481 DGSWMESDPRVGW
+481 DGSWMETDPRVMW
-494 LMEMLRTQLKH
+494 LMEKLRTDLKH

-518 EALENAL
+518 EALENVL

-550 YFAEDSYGAQI
+550 YFAEESYGAQI

-578 DLVLFDLPAN
+578 DLILFDLPAN

-606 RIQIHVPYLEGTAQE
+606 RIQIHVPYLVGTAQE

-647 FIVNLKDCLLTD
+647 FIIALKDCLLAD
-659 MGQQFEDLL
+659 KGQEFEDLL

-680 ELQAGRDRLLEYNSC
+680 ELQEGRDRLLEYNSC
-695 RPIVAQEIVQAL
+695 RPVVAQEIVNAL

-757 GMTATFYRDQAQVRE
+757 GMTATFYRDQAQIRE

-781 PFTESVMEMINTQ
+781 PLTESVMEMINTQ
-794 AFGSTNVAI
+794 GFGSTNVAV
-803 LKSNALKQGSILLE
+803 LKSAALPQGSVLME

-822 DVIAPKALNLPS
+822 DVVAPKALNLPS

-842 VLLSET
+842 VLLSEK

-853 MKIEPSI
+853 QKIAPEI
-860 LKPYLHHLDSN
+860 LKPYLHHLDGN

-878 ARRDVIEER
+878 ARREVIEAR
-887 YQQALNIAKT
+887 YQQALELARSA
-897 TLPEM
+897 LPNF
-902 KQQAKEIYGGK
+902 KQQAKEVYGNK
-913 WQYEIDRLSYLK
+913 WQYEIDRLTYLK
-925 QFNPSIREDEIT
+925 QFNPSIREDEIA

-943 KEGIALLDG
+943 KEGLSLLEG

-958 AIQVLVV
+958 AIQVMVV

>member
-1 MKFCSNN
+1 
-8 ILFWAIISWSTFE
+8 
-21 IKVEKLQQFAIGQ
+21 VEKLQQFAIGQ

-48 LIDVDERSIS
+48 LIDVDERSVS
-58 ILFPKSDETRVYARN
+58 ILFPKSDETRVYARH
-73 NAPLSRIVFNTNDE
+73 NAPLSRIVFNSGDE
-87 VHDQEGTQWLVE
+87 LQDQEGTVWSVE
-99 SLEHH
+99 SAEDR
-104 HGVVRYAVVRSLED
+104 HGVLRYNVIRTLAD
-118 GTQERKTL
+118 GTEERKAL

-132 AQIQLSKPLD
+132 ANIQLSKPLD

-154 YDLRIEAMLMQANMQ
+154 YDLRIESLLMQANIQ
-169 SSPLRGLVGARV
+169 SSPLRGLVGSRV

-246 EMRRRFNLAF
+246 EMRRRFNLEF
-256 SIFDLTR
+256 SLFDLTR

-272 ELNPFLTEQ
+272 EQNPFLTEQ
-281 CIIASVDLMIDHDDL
+281 RIIASIDLMIDHDDL

-316 MWNEEEGGN
+316 MWSEEEGGN

-331 EELAEQTP
+331 EELAQQTA

-358 RLRLLDPQRFSSL
+358 RLRLLDPSRFNSL
-371 DRFLDEEEKY
+371 DRFLDEEEQY
-381 QHTAKIA
+381 QQTAKIA
-388 EVLMSDL
+388 EVLMSDM
-395 PLEDSHLTAIEQLL
+395 PLEAMHLDAVKALL
-409 GHRISDEPEQRFRAI
+409 GQRIDDTPEQRFRAI
-424 HELLDRHGTGRI
+424 HEILDRHGTGRI

-481 DGSWMESDPRVGW
+481 DGAWMEHDPRVMW
-494 LMEMLRTQLKH
+494 LMEKLRTDLKH
-505 KKVLLIARSGPVV
+505 NKVLLIARSGPVV
-518 EALENAL
+518 EALENVL

-550 YFAEDSYGAQI
+550 YFAEESYGAQI

-578 DLVLFDLPAN
+578 DLILFDLPAN

-601 IGQEN
+601 IGQQN
-606 RIQIHVPYLEGTAQE
+606 RIQIHVPYLAGTAQE
-621 RMFRWYNEALNI
+621 RMFRWYNEGLNI

-647 FIVNLKDCLLTD
+647 FIVNLKDCLLAD
-659 MGQQFEDLL
+659 LGHQFEDLL

-695 RPIVAQEIVQAL
+695 RPIVAQEIVTAL

-719 MKRFMASTN
+719 MKRFMAATN

-745 QMQVQGLTLDEE
+745 QMQVQGLTLDED
-757 GMTATFYRDQAQVRE
+757 GMTATFYRDQAQLRE

-794 AFGSTNVAI
+794 GFGSTNVAV
-803 LKSNALKQGSILLE
+803 LKSAALPQGSVLIE

-834 SLPQQLIR
+834 SLPQQLVR
-842 VLLSET
+842 VLLSEK

-853 MKIEPSI
+853 QKIAPEI

-887 YQQALNIAKT
+887 YNQALEIAKEA
-897 TLPEM
+897 LPNF
-902 KQQAKEIYGGK
+902 KQQAKELYGSK
-913 WQYEIDRLSYLK
+913 WQYEIDRLTYLK

-937 RLQKLQ
+937 RLQKFQ
-943 KEGIALLDG
+943 KEGLGLLDG

-958 AIQVLVV
+958 AIQVMVV

>member
-1 MKFCSNN
+1 M
-8 ILFWAIISWSTFE
+8 
-21 IKVEKLQQFAIGQ
+21 EKLQQFAIGQ

-48 LIDVDERSIS
+48 LIDVDERSVS

-73 NAPLSRIVFNTNDE
+73 NAPLSRIIFNVNDE
-87 VHDQEGTQWLVE
+87 LQDQEGTKWTVE
-99 SLEHH
+99 SHEDR
-104 HGVVRYAVVRSLED
+104 HGVVRYNVVRRLED
-118 GTQERKTL
+118 GTEERKSL

-154 YDLRIEAMLMQANMQ
+154 YDLRIEAMLMQANMK
-169 SSPLRGLVGARV
+169 SSPLRGMVGSRV

-190 AHEVGKRFAPRV
+190 AHEVGQRFAPRV

-246 EMRRRFNLAF
+246 EMRRRFNLNF
-256 SIFDLTR
+256 SLFDLTR

-281 CIIASVDLMIDHDDL
+281 CIIASIDLMIDHDDL
-296 REQALEAGFD
+296 REQALEACFD

-316 MWNEEEGGN
+316 MWNEEDGGN
-325 DRYDLV
+325 DRYDLI
-331 EELAEQTP
+331 EELAEKTP

-371 DRFLDEEEKY
+371 DRFLDEETQY
-381 QHTAKIA
+381 QQTAKIA
-388 EVLMSDL
+388 EVLMSDM
-395 PLEDSHLTAIEQLL
+395 PLEEGHLAALEGLL
-409 GHRISDEPEQRFRAI
+409 GHRIEDAPEQRFRAI

-481 DGSWMESDPRVGW
+481 DGAWMEADPRVMW
-494 LMEMLRTQLKH
+494 LMEKLRTDLKH
-505 KKVLLIARSGPVV
+505 KKVLLIARTGPVV
-518 EALENAL
+518 EALENVL

-538 GMSLLERDQAAA
+538 GMSLLERDQASA
-550 YFAEDSYGAQI
+550 YFAEESYGAQI

-578 DLVLFDLPAN
+578 DLILFDLPAN

-606 RIQIHVPYLEGTAQE
+606 RIQIHVPYLIGTAQE

-647 FIVNLKDCLLTD
+647 FIVELKDCLLTD
-659 MGQQFEDLL
+659 QGQQFDDLL
-668 EEVSVQREALEA
+668 EAVSVQREALEA
-680 ELQAGRDRLLEYNSC
+680 ELQSGRDRLLEYNSC

-707 EDYDDNTTLPMF
+707 ESYDDNTTLPMF

-757 GMTATFYRDQAQVRE
+757 GMTATFYRDQAQIRE

-794 AFGSTNVAI
+794 GFGSTNVAV
-803 LKSNALKQGSILLE
+803 LKSAALPQGSVLLE

-822 DVIAPKALNLPS
+822 DVVAPKALNLPS
-834 SLPQQLIR
+834 SLPQQLVR
-842 VLLSET
+842 VLLSEK

-853 MKIEPSI
+853 QKIAPEI
-860 LKPYLHHLDSN
+860 LKPYLHHLDGN

-878 ARRDVIEER
+878 ARREVIEQR
-887 YQQALNIAKT
+887 YVQALELARAA
-897 TLPEM
+897 LPSFV
-902 KQQAKEIYGGK
+902 QQAKEVYGSK
-913 WQYEIDRLSYLK
+913 WQYEIDRLTYLK
-925 QFNPSIREDEIT
+925 QFNPSIREDEIS

-943 KEGIALLDG
+943 KEGLGLLDG

-958 AIQVLVV
+958 AIQVMVV

>member
-1 MKFCSNN
+1 M
-8 ILFWAIISWSTFE
+8 
-21 IKVEKLQQFAIGQ
+21 EKLHQFAIGQ

-48 LIDVDERSIS
+48 LIDVDERSVS

-73 NAPLSRIVFNTNDE
+73 NAPLSRIVFNIKDE
-87 VHDQEGTQWLVE
+87 LQDQEGIKWLVE
-99 SLEHH
+99 SFEDR
-104 HGVVRYAVVRSLED
+104 HGVVRYNVIRTLED
-118 GTQERKTL
+118 GTEERKSL
-126 NETRIG
+126 NETRLG
-132 AQIQLSKPLD
+132 AHIQLSKPLD
-142 RLLASQIDYKEW
+142 RLLASQVDYKEW
-154 YDLRIEAMLMQANMQ
+154 YDLRIEALLMQANMKA
-169 SSPLRGLVGARV
+169 SPLRGMIGARV

-190 AHEVGKRFAPRV
+190 AHEVGQRFAPRV

-225 TGRSERILILV
+225 TGRSDRILILV

-246 EMRRRFNLAF
+246 EMRRRFNLQF
-256 SIFDLTR
+256 SLFDLTR

-272 ELNPFLTEQ
+272 DLNPFLTEQ
-281 CIIASVDLMIDHDDL
+281 CIIASVDLMVDHDDL
-296 REQALEAGFD
+296 REQALDAGFD

-316 MWNEEEGGN
+316 MWSEEQGGN
-325 DRYDLV
+325 DRYDLI
-331 EELAEQTP
+331 EELAEKTP

-371 DRFLDEEEKY
+371 ERFLDEEVQY
-381 QHTAKIA
+381 HHTAKIA

-395 PLEDSHLTAIEQLL
+395 ALEPEHLAAIESLL
-409 GHRISDEPEQRFRAI
+409 GHSIQDVPEQRFRAI

-448 PGRDCQPAPLP
+448 PGRDCQPAALP
-459 APENWSKDGK
+459 APEHWSKDGK

-481 DGSWMESDPRVGW
+481 DGSWMEHDPRVMW
-494 LMEMLRTQLKH
+494 LMEMLRTGLKH
-505 KKVLLIARSGPVV
+505 KKVLLIARTGPVV
-518 EALENAL
+518 EALENVL

-578 DLVLFDLPAN
+578 DLILFDLPAN

-606 RIQIHVPYLEGTAQE
+606 RIQIHVPYLIGTAQE
-621 RMFRWYNEALNI
+621 RMFRWYNEGLNI
-633 FSNISPTAQTLQEN
+633 FTNISPTAQTLQEN
-647 FIVNLKDCLLTD
+647 FLVQLKDCLLAD
-659 MGQQFEDLL
+659 VGQQFEDLL
-668 EEVSVQREALEA
+668 EEVGVQREALES

-695 RPIVAQEIVQAL
+695 RPIVAQEIVKAL

-745 QMQVQGLTLDEE
+745 QMQVQGLSLDEE

-794 AFGSTNVAI
+794 SFGSTNVSV
-803 LKSNALKQGSILLE
+803 LKSAALPQGSVLLE

-822 DVIAPKALNLPS
+822 DVVAPKALNLPS

-842 VLLSET
+842 VLLSEK

-853 MKIEPSI
+853 DKIAPEI
-860 LKPYLHHLDSN
+860 LKPYLHHLDGN

-878 ARRDVIEER
+878 ARRDVIEQR
-887 YQQALNIAKT
+887 YTQALEIAKT
-897 TLPEM
+897 ALPNF
-902 KQQAKEIYGGK
+902 KQQAKEIYGNK
-913 WQYEIDRLSYLK
+913 WQYEIDRLTYLK
-925 QFNPSIREDEIT
+925 QFNPSIREDEIA

-943 KEGIALLDG
+943 KEGIGLLDS

>member
-1 MKFCSNN
+1 M
-8 ILFWAIISWSTFE
+8 
-21 IKVEKLQQFAIGQ
+21 EKLQQFAIGQ

-48 LIDVDERSIS
+48 LIDVDERSVS
-58 ILFPKSDETRVYARN
+58 ILFPKSDETRVYARS
-73 NAPLSRIVFNTNDE
+73 NAPLSRIVFNANDE
-87 VHDQEGTQWLVE
+87 LQDQEGTIWTVE
-99 SLEHH
+99 SVEDRN
-104 HGVVRYAVVRSLED
+104 GVVRYHVVRTLED
-118 GTQERKTL
+118 GTEERKAL
-126 NETRIG
+126 NETRVG
-132 AQIQLSKPLD
+132 ATIQLSKPLD

-154 YDLRIEAMLMQANMQ
+154 YDLRIEALLMQANMQ
-169 SSPLRGLVGARV
+169 TSPLRGLVGSRV

-190 AHEVGKRFAPRV
+190 AHEVGQRFAPRV

-246 EMRRRFNLAF
+246 EMRRRFNLEF
-256 SIFDLTR
+256 SLFDLAR

-272 ELNPFLTEQ
+272 DLNPFLTEQ
-281 CIIASVDLMIDHDDL
+281 RIIASVDLMVDHEDL
-296 REQALEAGFD
+296 REQAIEAGFD

-316 MWNEEEGGN
+316 MWSEEEGGN

-331 EELAEQTP
+331 EELAEKTP

-371 DRFLDEEEKY
+371 DRFLDEEEQY

-395 PLEDSHLTAIEQLL
+395 PLEAEHFTAIESLL
-409 GHRISDEPEQRFRAI
+409 DHAIEDTPEQRFRAI

-469 LREQMWPEEAQL
+469 LREQMWPEESQL
-481 DGSWMESDPRVGW
+481 DGSWMETDPRVMW
-494 LMEMLRTQLKH
+494 LMEKLRTDLKH

-518 EALENAL
+518 EALENVL

-550 YFAEDSYGAQI
+550 YFAEESYGAQI

-578 DLVLFDLPAN
+578 DLILFDLPAN

-606 RIQIHVPYLEGTAQE
+606 RIQIHVPYLVGTAQE

-647 FIVNLKDCLLTD
+647 FIVALKDCLLAD
-659 MGQQFEDLL
+659 KGQEFEDLL

-680 ELQAGRDRLLEYNSC
+680 ELQEGRDRLLEYNSC
-695 RPIVAQEIVQAL
+695 RPVVAQEIVNAL

-757 GMTATFYRDQAQVRE
+757 GMTATFYRDQAQIRE

-794 AFGSTNVAI
+794 GFGSTNVAV
-803 LKSNALKQGSILLE
+803 LKSAALPQGSVLME

-822 DVIAPKALNLPS
+822 DVVAPKALNLPS

-842 VLLSET
+842 VLLSEK

-853 MKIEPSI
+853 QKIAPEI
-860 LKPYLHHLDSN
+860 LKPYLHHLDGN

-878 ARRDVIEER
+878 ARREVIEAR
-887 YQQALNIAKT
+887 YQQALELARS
-897 TLPEM
+897 TLPNF
-902 KQQAKEIYGGK
+902 KQQAKEVYGNK
-913 WQYEIDRLSYLK
+913 WQYEIDRLTYLK
-925 QFNPSIREDEIT
+925 QFNPSIREDEIA
-937 RLQKLQ
+937 RLQKL
-943 KEGIALLDG
+943 
-952 LSVTPE
+952 
-958 AIQVLVV
+958 
-965 VKP
+965 

>member
-1 MKFCSNN
+1 M
-8 ILFWAIISWSTFE
+8 WSSFE

-73 NAPLSRIVFNTNDE
+73 NAPLSRIVFNVNDE
-87 VHDQEGTQWLVE
+87 VQDQEGHKWLVE
-99 SLEHH
+99 SIEDR
-104 HGVVRYAVVRSLED
+104 HGVLRYNVLRTSSD
-118 GTQERKTL
+118 GETERKAL

-132 AQIQLSKPLD
+132 AHIQLSKPLD
-142 RLLASQIDYKEW
+142 RLLASQVDYKEW
-154 YDLRIEAMLMQANMQ
+154 YDLRIEALQMQAQMHR
-169 SSPLRGLVGARV
+169 SPLRGLIGARV

-190 AHEVGKRFAPRV
+190 AHEVGQRFAPRV

-225 TGRSERILILV
+225 TGRAERILILV

-246 EMRRRFNLAF
+246 EMRRRFNLQF
-256 SIFDLTR
+256 SLFDLTR

-272 ELNPFLTEQ
+272 DLNPFLTEQ
-281 CIIASVDLMIDHDDL
+281 CIIASVDLMVDHDDL

-331 EELAEQTP
+331 EELAQQTP

-371 DRFLDEEEKY
+371 ERFLDEEEQY
-381 QHTAKIA
+381 LQTAKIA
-388 EVLMSDL
+388 EVLMSDE
-395 PLEDSHLTAIEQLL
+395 PLAAEHLTALQTLL
-409 GHRISDEPEQRFRAI
+409 GHSIEDVPEQRYRAI

-448 PGRDCQPAPLP
+448 PGRDCQPAALI
-459 APENWSKDGK
+459 APENWSMDGK
-469 LREQMWPEEAQL
+469 LREQMWPEEGQL
-481 DGSWMESDPRVGW
+481 DGSWMENDPRVPW
-494 LMEMLRTQLKH
+494 LMEILRKELKH
-505 KKVLLIARSGPVV
+505 NKVLLIARSGPVV
-518 EALENAL
+518 EALENVL

-550 YFAEDSYGAQI
+550 YFAEESYGAQI

-578 DLVLFDLPAN
+578 DLILFDLPAN

-606 RIQIHVPYLEGTAQE
+606 RIQIHVPYLIGTAQE

-633 FSNISPTAQTLQEN
+633 FSSISPTAQTLQEN
-647 FIVNLKDCLLTD
+647 FIVDLKDCLLAD
-659 MGQQFEDLL
+659 LGQKFEDLL
-668 EEVSVQREALEA
+668 EEVNVQRQALEA

-695 RPIVAQEIVQAL
+695 RPVVAQKIVQAL
-707 EDYDDNTTLPMF
+707 EDYDDNTMLPMF
-719 MKRFMASTN
+719 MKRFMSSTN

-745 QMQVQGLTLDEE
+745 QMQVQGLTLDED
-757 GMTATFYRDQAQVRE
+757 GMTATFYRDQAQIRE

-781 PFTESVMEMINTQ
+781 PFIESVMEMINTQ
-794 AFGSTNVAI
+794 SFGSTNVAL
-803 LKSNALKQGSILLE
+803 LKSNALKQGSILIE

-822 DVIAPKALNLPS
+822 DVVGPRSLNLPS
-834 SLPQQLIR
+834 SLPRQLVR

-853 MKIEPSI
+853 EKIDPVI
-860 LKPYLHHLDSN
+860 LRPYLHHLDGN

-878 ARRDVIEER
+878 ARRDVIEQR
-887 YQQALNIAKT
+887 YSQALESAKEG
-897 TLPEM
+897 LPVLKE
-902 KQQAKEIYGGK
+902 QAKKYYSQK

-925 QFNPSIREDEIT
+925 QFNPSIRQDEID
-937 RLQKLQ
+937 RLTKLQ
-943 KEGIALLDG
+943 KEGVDLLEDIS
-952 LSVTPE
+952 LTPS
-958 AIQVLVV
+958 AIQVMVV

>member
-1 MKFCSNN
+1 M
-8 ILFWAIISWSTFE
+8 
-21 IKVEKLQQFAIGQ
+21 QQFAIGQ

-48 LIDVDERSIS
+48 LIDVDERSVS
-58 ILFPKSDETRVYARN
+58 ILFPKSDETRVYARH
-73 NAPLSRIVFNTNDE
+73 NAPLSRIVFNTGDE
-87 VHDQEGTQWLVE
+87 VQDQEGAIWTVE
-99 SLEHH
+99 SVEDR
-104 HGVVRYAVVRSLED
+104 HGVLRYNVIRTKED
-118 GTQERKTL
+118 GTEDRKSL

-132 AQIQLSKPLD
+132 ANIQLSKPLD

-154 YDLRIEAMLMQANMQ
+154 YDLRIEAMLMQANMK
-169 SSPLRGLVGARV
+169 SSPLRGLVGSRV

-246 EMRRRFNLAF
+246 EMRRRFNLEF
-256 SIFDLTR
+256 SLFDLTR

-272 ELNPFLTEQ
+272 EQNPFLTEQ
-281 CIIASVDLMIDHDDL
+281 RIIASVDLMIDHDDL

-316 MWNEEEGGN
+316 MWNEEDGGN

-331 EELAEQTP
+331 EELSQQTA

-358 RLRLLDPQRFSSL
+358 RMRLLDPQRFSSL
-371 DRFLDEEEKY
+371 DRFLDEEEQY

-388 EVLMSDL
+388 EVLMSDM
-395 PLEDSHLTAIEQLL
+395 PLEAEHLDAVETLL
-409 GHRISDEPEQRFRAI
+409 GQRIEDTPEQRFRAI
-424 HELLDRHGTGRI
+424 HEILDRHGTGRI

-481 DGSWMESDPRVGW
+481 DGAWMEADPRVMW
-494 LMEMLRTQLKH
+494 LLEKLRTDLKH

-518 EALENAL
+518 EALENVL

-550 YFAEDSYGAQI
+550 YFAEESYGAQI

-606 RIQIHVPYLEGTAQE
+606 RIQIHVPYLAGTAQE
-621 RMFRWYNEALNI
+621 RMFRWYNEGLNI

-647 FIVNLKDCLLTD
+647 FIIKLKDCLLSD
-659 MGQQFEDLL
+659 LGQQFEDLL
-668 EEVSVQREALEA
+668 EEVSVQREALET

-695 RPIVAQEIVQAL
+695 RPIVAQEIVAAL

-719 MKRFMASTN
+719 MKRFMATTN

-794 AFGSTNVAI
+794 GFGSTNVSV
-803 LKSNALKQGSILLE
+803 LKSAALPQGSVLIE

-822 DVIAPKALNLPS
+822 DVVAPKALNLPS

-842 VLLSET
+842 VLLSEK

-853 MKIEPSI
+853 GKIAPEI

-878 ARRDVIEER
+878 ARRDIIEER
-887 YQQALNIAKT
+887 YNQALDIAKVA
-897 TLPEM
+897 LPNF
-902 KQQAKEIYGGK
+902 KQQAKEVYGSK
-913 WQYEIDRLSYLK
+913 WQYEIDRLTYLK

-937 RLQKLQ
+937 HLQKFQ
-943 KEGIALLDG
+943 KEGLSLLDG

>member
-1 MKFCSNN
+1 M
-8 ILFWAIISWSTFE
+8 
-21 IKVEKLQQFAIGQ
+21 EKLQQFAIGQ

-48 LIDVDERSIS
+48 LIDVDERSVS

-73 NAPLSRIVFNTNDE
+73 NAPLSRIIFNVNDE
-87 VHDQEGTQWLVE
+87 LQDQEGTKWTVE
-99 SLEHH
+99 SHEDR
-104 HGVVRYAVVRSLED
+104 HGVVRYNVVRRLED
-118 GTQERKTL
+118 GTEERKSL

-154 YDLRIEAMLMQANMQ
+154 YDLRIEAMLMQANMK
-169 SSPLRGLVGARV
+169 SSPLRGMVGSRV

-190 AHEVGKRFAPRV
+190 AHEVGQRFAPRV

-246 EMRRRFNLAF
+246 EMRRRFNLNF
-256 SIFDLTR
+256 SLFDLTR

-281 CIIASVDLMIDHDDL
+281 CIIASIDLMIDHDDL

-316 MWNEEEGGN
+316 MWNEEDGGN
-325 DRYDLV
+325 DRYDLI
-331 EELAEQTP
+331 EELAEKTP

-371 DRFLDEEEKY
+371 DRFLDEETQY
-381 QHTAKIA
+381 QQTAKIA
-388 EVLMSDL
+388 EVLMSDM
-395 PLEDSHLTAIEQLL
+395 PLEEGHLAALESLL
-409 GHRISDEPEQRFRAI
+409 GHRIEDAPEQRFRAI

-481 DGSWMESDPRVGW
+481 DGAWMEADPRVMW
-494 LMEMLRTQLKH
+494 LMEKLRTDLKH
-505 KKVLLIARSGPVV
+505 KKVLLIARTGPVV
-518 EALENAL
+518 EALENVL

-538 GMSLLERDQAAA
+538 GMSLLERDQASA
-550 YFAEDSYGAQI
+550 YFAEESYGAQI

-578 DLVLFDLPAN
+578 DLILFDLPAN

-606 RIQIHVPYLEGTAQE
+606 RIQIHVPYLIGTAQE

-647 FIVNLKDCLLTD
+647 FIVELKDCLLTD
-659 MGQQFEDLL
+659 KGQQFDDLL
-668 EEVSVQREALEA
+668 EAVSVQREALEV
-680 ELQAGRDRLLEYNSC
+680 ELQSGRDRLLEYNSC

-707 EDYDDNTTLPMF
+707 ESYDDNTTLPMF

-757 GMTATFYRDQAQVRE
+757 GMTATFYRDQAQIRE

-794 AFGSTNVAI
+794 GFGSTNVAV
-803 LKSNALKQGSILLE
+803 LKSAALPQGSVLLE

-822 DVIAPKALNLPS
+822 DVVAPKALNLPS
-834 SLPQQLIR
+834 SLPQQLVR
-842 VLLSET
+842 VLLSEK

-853 MKIEPSI
+853 QKIAPEI
-860 LKPYLHHLDSN
+860 LKPYLHHLDGN

-878 ARRDVIEER
+878 ARREVIEQR
-887 YQQALNIAKT
+887 YVQALELARVA
-897 TLPEM
+897 LPSFV
-902 KQQAKEIYGGK
+902 QQAKEVYGSK
-913 WQYEIDRLSYLK
+913 WQYEIDRLTYLK
-925 QFNPSIREDEIT
+925 QFNPSIREDEIS

-943 KEGIALLDG
+943 KEGLGLLDG

-958 AIQVLVV
+958 AIQVMVV

>member
-1 MKFCSNN
+1 M
-8 ILFWAIISWSTFE
+8 
-21 IKVEKLQQFAIGQ
+21 EKLHQFAIGQ

-73 NAPLSRIVFNTNDE
+73 NAPLSRIVFNIKDE
-87 VHDQEGTQWLVE
+87 LQDQEGIKWLVE
-99 SLEHH
+99 SFEDR
-104 HGVVRYAVVRSLED
+104 HGVVRYNVIRTLED
-118 GTQERKTL
+118 GTEERKSL
-126 NETRIG
+126 NETRLG
-132 AQIQLSKPLD
+132 AHIQLSKPLD
-142 RLLASQIDYKEW
+142 RLLASQVDYKEW
-154 YDLRIEAMLMQANMQ
+154 YDLRIEALLMQANMKA
-169 SSPLRGLVGARV
+169 SPLRGMVGARV

-190 AHEVGKRFAPRV
+190 AHEVGQRFAPRV

-225 TGRSERILILV
+225 TGRSDRILILV

-246 EMRRRFNLAF
+246 EMRRRFNLQF
-256 SIFDLTR
+256 SLFDLTR

-272 ELNPFLTEQ
+272 DLNPFLTEQ
-281 CIIASVDLMIDHDDL
+281 CIIASVDLMVDHDDL
-296 REQALEAGFD
+296 REQALDAGFD

-316 MWNEEEGGN
+316 MWSEEQGGN
-325 DRYDLV
+325 DRYDLI
-331 EELAEQTP
+331 EELAEKTP

-371 DRFLDEEEKY
+371 ERFLDEEVQY
-381 QHTAKIA
+381 HHTAKIA

-395 PLEDSHLTAIEQLL
+395 PLEPEHLAAIESLL
-409 GHRISDEPEQRFRAI
+409 GHSIQDVPEQRFRAI

-448 PGRDCQPAPLP
+448 PGRDCQPAALP
-459 APENWSKDGK
+459 APEHWSKDGK

-481 DGSWMESDPRVGW
+481 DGSWMEHDPRVMW
-494 LMEMLRTQLKH
+494 LMEMLRTGLKH
-505 KKVLLIARSGPVV
+505 KKVLLIARTGPVV
-518 EALENAL
+518 EALENVL

-578 DLVLFDLPAN
+578 DLILFDLPAN

-606 RIQIHVPYLEGTAQE
+606 RIQIHVPYLIGTAQE
-621 RMFRWYNEALNI
+621 RMFRWYNEGLNI
-633 FSNISPTAQTLQEN
+633 FTNISPTAQTLQEN
-647 FIVNLKDCLLTD
+647 FLVQLKDCLLAD
-659 MGQQFEDLL
+659 LGQQFEDLL
-668 EEVSVQREALEA
+668 EEVSVQREALES

-695 RPIVAQEIVQAL
+695 RPIVAQEIVKAL

-745 QMQVQGLTLDEE
+745 QMQVQGLSLDEE

-794 AFGSTNVAI
+794 SFGSTNVSV
-803 LKSNALKQGSILLE
+803 LKSAALQQGSVLLE

-822 DVIAPKALNLPS
+822 DVVAPKALNLPS

-842 VLLSET
+842 VLLSEK

-853 MKIEPSI
+853 DKIAPEI
-860 LKPYLHHLDSN
+860 LKPYLHHLDGN

-878 ARRDVIEER
+878 ARRDVIEQR
-887 YQQALNIAKT
+887 YTQALEIAKMA
-897 TLPEM
+897 LPNF
-902 KQQAKEIYGGK
+902 KQQAKEIYGNK
-913 WQYEIDRLSYLK
+913 WQYEIDRLTYLK
-925 QFNPSIREDEIT
+925 QFNPSIREDEIA

-943 KEGIALLDG
+943 KEGIGLLDS

>member
-1 MKFCSNN
+1 M
-8 ILFWAIISWSTFE
+8 
-21 IKVEKLQQFAIGQ
+21 EKLHQFAIGQ

-48 LIDVDERSIS
+48 LIDVDERSVS
-58 ILFPKSDETRVYARN
+58 ILFPKSDETRVYARS
-73 NAPLSRIVFNTNDE
+73 NAPLSRIVFNIKDE
-87 VHDQEGTQWLVE
+87 LQDQEGTKWLVE
-99 SLEHH
+99 SFEDRN
-104 HGVVRYAVVRSLED
+104 GVVRYNVMRTLDD
-118 GTQERKTL
+118 GTEERKAL
-126 NETRIG
+126 NETRVG
-132 AQIQLSKPLD
+132 AHIQLSRPLD

-154 YDLRIEAMLMQANMQ
+154 YDLRIEALLMQANMQ
-169 SSPLRGLVGARV
+169 LSPLRGMIGARV

-190 AHEVGKRFAPRV
+190 AHEVGQRFAPRV

-246 EMRRRFNLAF
+246 EMRRRFNLQF
-256 SIFDLTR
+256 SLFDLTR

-272 ELNPFLTEQ
+272 DFNPFLTEQ
-281 CIIASVDLMIDHDDL
+281 CIIASVDLMVDHDDL

-316 MWNEEEGGN
+316 TWSEEQGGN
-325 DRYDLV
+325 DRYDLI
-331 EELAEQTP
+331 EELAEKTP

-371 DRFLDEEEKY
+371 DRFLNEEEQY
-381 QHTAKIA
+381 HHTAKIA

-395 PLEDSHLTAIEQLL
+395 PLEPEHLSAIEALL
-409 GHRISDEPEQRFRAI
+409 GHSIQDEPEQRFRAI

-448 PGRDCQPAPLP
+448 PGRDCQPVALAAP
-459 APENWSKDGK
+459 ATWSKDGK

-481 DGSWMESDPRVGW
+481 DGAWMENDPRVMW
-494 LMEMLRTQLKH
+494 LMEMLRTALKH

-518 EALENAL
+518 EALENVL

-578 DLVLFDLPAN
+578 DLILFDLPIN

-606 RIQIHVPYLEGTAQE
+606 RIQIHVPYLAGTAQE
-621 RMFRWYNEALNI
+621 RMFRWYNEGLNI

-647 FIVNLKDCLLTD
+647 FIEPLKNCLVADL
-659 MGQQFEDLL
+659 GQQFEDLL
-668 EEVSVQREALEA
+668 DDVGVQREALES

-695 RPIVAQEIVQAL
+695 RPIVAQEIIQAL
-707 EDYDDNTTLPMF
+707 EDYDDNSPLPVF
-719 MKRFMASTN
+719 IKRFMAATN

-745 QMQVQGLTLDEE
+745 QMQVQGLSLDED
-757 GMTATFYRDQAQVRE
+757 GMTATFYRDQAQLRE

-794 AFGSTNVAI
+794 GFGSTNVAL
-803 LKSNALKQGSILLE
+803 LKSNALKQGSVLLE

-834 SLPQQLIR
+834 SLPQQMIR

-853 MKIEPSI
+853 AKIDSSI

-878 ARRDVIEER
+878 ARRDLIEER
-887 YQQALNIAKT
+887 YNQALDIAKAA
-897 TLPEM
+897 LPNF
-902 KQQAKEIYGGK
+902 KQQAKEVYGNK
-913 WQYEIDRLSYLK
+913 WQYEIDRLTYLK
-925 QFNPSIREDEIT
+925 QFNPSIREDEISRLQ
-937 RLQKLQ
+937 RLQKQ
-943 KEGIALLDG
+943 GIGLLDG
-952 LSVTPE
+952 LSMTAE

>member
-1 MKFCSNN
+1 VIEPDIHNLVLK
-8 ILFWAIISWSTFE
+8 

-48 LIDVDERSIS
+48 LIDVDERSVS
-58 ILFPKSDETRVYARN
+58 ILFPKSDETRVYARS
-73 NAPLSRIVFNTNDE
+73 NAPLSRIVFNANDE
-87 VHDQEGTQWLVE
+87 LQDQEGTIWTVE
-99 SLEHH
+99 SVEDRN
-104 HGVVRYAVVRSLED
+104 GVVRYHVVRTLED
-118 GTQERKTL
+118 GTEERKAL
-126 NETRIG
+126 NETRVG
-132 AQIQLSKPLD
+132 ATIQLSKPLD

-154 YDLRIEAMLMQANMQ
+154 YDLRIEALLMQANMQ
-169 SSPLRGLVGARV
+169 TSPLRGLVGSRV

-190 AHEVGKRFAPRV
+190 AHEVGQRFAPRV

-246 EMRRRFNLAF
+246 EMRRRFNLEF
-256 SIFDLTR
+256 SLFDLAR

-272 ELNPFLTEQ
+272 DLNPFLTEQ
-281 CIIASVDLMIDHDDL
+281 RIIASVDLMVDHEDL
-296 REQALEAGFD
+296 REQAIEAGFD

-316 MWNEEEGGN
+316 MWSEEEGGN

-331 EELAEQTP
+331 EELAEKTP

-371 DRFLDEEEKY
+371 DRFLDEEEQY

-395 PLEDSHLTAIEQLL
+395 PLEAEHFTAIESLL
-409 GHRISDEPEQRFRAI
+409 GHAIEDTPEQRFRAI

-469 LREQMWPEEAQL
+469 LREQMWPEESQL
-481 DGSWMESDPRVGW
+481 DGSWMETDPRIMW
-494 LMEMLRTQLKH
+494 LMEKLRTDLKH

-518 EALENAL
+518 EALENVL

-550 YFAEDSYGAQI
+550 YFAEESYGAQI

-578 DLVLFDLPAN
+578 DLILFDLPAN

-606 RIQIHVPYLEGTAQE
+606 RIQIHVPYLMGTAQE

-647 FIVNLKDCLLTD
+647 FIVALKDCLLAD
-659 MGQQFEDLL
+659 KGQEFEDLL

-680 ELQAGRDRLLEYNSC
+680 ELQEGRDRLLEYNSC
-695 RPIVAQEIVQAL
+695 RPVVAQEIVNAL

-757 GMTATFYRDQAQVRE
+757 GMTATFYRDQAQIRE

-794 AFGSTNVAI
+794 GFGSTNVAV
-803 LKSNALKQGSILLE
+803 LKSAALPQGSVLME

-822 DVIAPKALNLPS
+822 DVVAPKALNLPS

-842 VLLSET
+842 VLLSEK

-853 MKIEPSI
+853 QKIAPEI
-860 LKPYLHHLDSN
+860 LKPYLHHLDGN

-878 ARRDVIEER
+878 ARREVIEAR
-887 YQQALNIAKT
+887 YQQALELARSA
-897 TLPEM
+897 LPNF
-902 KQQAKEIYGGK
+902 KQQAKEVYGNK
-913 WQYEIDRLSYLK
+913 WQYEIDRLTYLK
-925 QFNPSIREDEIT
+925 QFNPSIREDEIA

-943 KEGIALLDG
+943 KEGLSLLEG

-958 AIQVLVV
+958 AIQVMVV

>member
-1 MKFCSNN
+1 M
-8 ILFWAIISWSTFE
+8 
-21 IKVEKLQQFAIGQ
+21 EKLQQFAIGQ

-48 LIDVDERSIS
+48 LIDVDERSVS

-73 NAPLSRIVFNTNDE
+73 NAPLSRIIFNVNDE
-87 VHDQEGTQWLVE
+87 LQDQEGTKWTVE
-99 SLEHH
+99 SHEDR
-104 HGVVRYAVVRSLED
+104 HGVVRYNVVRRLED
-118 GTQERKTL
+118 GTEERKSL

-154 YDLRIEAMLMQANMQ
+154 YDLRIEAMLMQANMK
-169 SSPLRGLVGARV
+169 SSPLRGMVGSRV

-190 AHEVGKRFAPRV
+190 AHEVGQRFAPRV

-246 EMRRRFNLAF
+246 EMRRRFNLNF
-256 SIFDLTR
+256 SLFDLTR

-281 CIIASVDLMIDHDDL
+281 CIIASIDLMIDHDDL

-316 MWNEEEGGN
+316 MWNEEDGGN
-325 DRYDLV
+325 DRYDLI
-331 EELAEQTP
+331 EELAEKTP

-371 DRFLDEEEKY
+371 DRFLDEETQY
-381 QHTAKIA
+381 QQTAKIA
-388 EVLMSDL
+388 EVLMSDM
-395 PLEDSHLTAIEQLL
+395 PLEEGHLAVLEGLL
-409 GHRISDEPEQRFRAI
+409 GHRIEDAPEQRFRAI

-448 PGRDCQPAPLP
+448 PGRDCQSAPLP

-481 DGSWMESDPRVGW
+481 DGAWMEADPRVMW
-494 LMEMLRTQLKH
+494 LMEKLRTDLKH
-505 KKVLLIARSGPVV
+505 KKVLLIARTGPVV
-518 EALENAL
+518 EALENVL

-538 GMSLLERDQAAA
+538 GMSLLERDQASA
-550 YFAEDSYGAQI
+550 YFAEESYGAQI

-578 DLVLFDLPAN
+578 DLILFDLPAN

-606 RIQIHVPYLEGTAQE
+606 RIQIHVPYLIGTAQE

-647 FIVNLKDCLLTD
+647 FIVELKDCLLTD
-659 MGQQFEDLL
+659 KGQQFDDLL
-668 EEVSVQREALEA
+668 EAVSVQREALEA
-680 ELQAGRDRLLEYNSC
+680 ELQSGRDRLLEYNSC

-707 EDYDDNTTLPMF
+707 ESYDDNTTLPMF

-757 GMTATFYRDQAQVRE
+757 GMTATFYRDQAQIRE

-794 AFGSTNVAI
+794 GFGSTNVAV
-803 LKSNALKQGSILLE
+803 LKSAALPQGSVLLE

-822 DVIAPKALNLPS
+822 DVVAPKALNLPS
-834 SLPQQLIR
+834 SLPQQLVR
-842 VLLSET
+842 VLLSEK

-853 MKIEPSI
+853 QKIAPEI
-860 LKPYLHHLDSN
+860 LKPYLHHLDGN

-878 ARRDVIEER
+878 ARREVIEQR
-887 YQQALNIAKT
+887 YVQGLELARAAL
-897 TLPEM
+897 PSFV
-902 KQQAKEIYGGK
+902 QQAKEVYGSK
-913 WQYEIDRLSYLK
+913 WQYEIDRLTYLK
-925 QFNPSIREDEIT
+925 QFNPSIREDEIS

-943 KEGIALLDG
+943 KEGLGLLDG

-958 AIQVLVV
+958 AIQVMVV

>member
-1 MKFCSNN
+1 M
-8 ILFWAIISWSTFE
+8 
-21 IKVEKLQQFAIGQ
+21 EKLQQFAIGQ

-73 NAPLSRIVFNTNDE
+73 NAPLSRIVFNVNDE
-87 VHDQEGTQWLVE
+87 VQDQEGIKWIVE
-99 SLEHH
+99 SFDDRN
-104 HGVVRYAVVRSLED
+104 GVIRYNVIRTLDNGE
-118 GTQERKTL
+118 QEKKAL

-132 AQIQLSKPLD
+132 AQIQLSKPLE

-154 YDLRIEAMLMQANMQ
+154 YDLRIEAMQMQANMQ
-169 SSPLRGLVGARV
+169 TSPLRGLVGARV

-214 EAGLIIHQQLK
+214 EAGLVIHQQLK

-246 EMRRRFNLAF
+246 EMRRRFNLNF
-256 SIFDLTR
+256 SLFDLTR

-296 REQALEAGFD
+296 REQAIEAGFD

-316 MWNEEEGGN
+316 MWSEEEGGN

-331 EELAEQTP
+331 EELAEKTE

-371 DRFLDEEEKY
+371 DRFLDEEEQY
-381 QHTAKIA
+381 HHTAKIA

-395 PLEDSHLTAIEQLL
+395 PLEAEHLAAVEKLL
-409 GHRISDEPEQRFRAI
+409 GHPIEDQPEHRFRAI

-448 PGRDCQPAPLP
+448 PGRDCQPAALP

-469 LREQMWPEEAQL
+469 LREQMWPEEGQL
-481 DGSWMESDPRVGW
+481 DGAWMETDPRVTW
-494 LMEMLRTQLKH
+494 LMERLRSDLKH

-525 RLHAGIRTAMFHE
+525 RIHAGIRTAMFHE

-606 RIQIHVPYLEGTAQE
+606 RIQIHVPYLIGTAQE

-647 FIVNLKDCLLTD
+647 FIVDLKECLLAD
-659 MGQQFEDLL
+659 KGQAFEDLL
-668 EEVSVQREALEA
+668 EAVNVQRQALEA
-680 ELQAGRDRLLEYNSC
+680 ELQDGRDRLLEYNSC
-695 RPIVAQEIVQAL
+695 RPIVAQEIVTAL
-707 EDYDDNTTLPMF
+707 EDYDDNTLLPMF

-745 QMQVQGLTLDEE
+745 QMQVQGLDIDEE
-757 GMTATFYRDQAQVRE
+757 GITATFYRDQAQIRE

-781 PFTESVMEMINTQ
+781 PFTESVMEIIRTQ
-794 AFGSTNVAI
+794 SFGSTNVAI
-803 LKSNALKQGSILLE
+803 LKTNALKQGTILLE

-834 SLPQQLIR
+834 SLPTQLIR
-842 VLLSET
+842 VLLTET
-848 GQDLS
+848 GQDITAKLDPE
-853 MKIEPSI
+853 II
-860 LKPYLHHLDSN
+860 KPYLHHLDSN

-878 ARRDVIEER
+878 ARREVIEQR
-887 YQQALNIAKT
+887 YAQALDIAKGA
-897 TLPEM
+897 LPQLKE
-902 KQQAKEIYGGK
+902 QAKEIYGSK

-925 QFNPSIREDEIT
+925 QFNPSIRTDEIQ
-937 RLQKLQ
+937 RLQKFQ
-943 KEGIALLDG
+943 KEGLALLDG

>member
-1 MKFCSNN
+1 M
-8 ILFWAIISWSTFE
+8 
-21 IKVEKLQQFAIGQ
+21 EKLQQFAIGQ

-73 NAPLSRIVFNTNDE
+73 NAPLSRIVFNVNDE
-87 VHDQEGTQWLVE
+87 VQDQEGIKWVVE
-99 SLEHH
+99 SFDDRN
-104 HGVVRYAVVRSLED
+104 GVIRYNVIRTLDNGE
-118 GTQERKTL
+118 QEKKAL

-132 AQIQLSKPLD
+132 AQIQLSKPLE

-154 YDLRIEAMLMQANMQ
+154 YDLRIEAMQMQANMQ
-169 SSPLRGLVGARV
+169 TSPLRGLVGARV

-246 EMRRRFNLAF
+246 EMRRRFNLNF
-256 SIFDLTR
+256 SLFDLTR

-296 REQALEAGFD
+296 REQAIEAGFD

-316 MWNEEEGGN
+316 MWSEEEGGN

-331 EELAEQTP
+331 EELAEKTE

-371 DRFLDEEEKY
+371 DRFLDEEEQY
-381 QHTAKIA
+381 HHTAKIA

-395 PLEDSHLTAIEQLL
+395 PLEAEHLAAVEKLL
-409 GHRISDEPEQRFRAI
+409 GHPIEDQPEHRFRAI

-448 PGRDCQPAPLP
+448 PGRDCQPAALP

-469 LREQMWPEEAQL
+469 LREQMWPEEGQL
-481 DGSWMESDPRVGW
+481 DGAWMETDPRVTW
-494 LMEMLRTQLKH
+494 LMERLRSDLKH

-525 RLHAGIRTAMFHE
+525 RIHAGIRTAMFHE

-606 RIQIHVPYLEGTAQE
+606 RIQIHVPYLIGTAQE

-647 FIVNLKDCLLTD
+647 FIVDLKECLLAD
-659 MGQQFEDLL
+659 KGQAFEDLL
-668 EEVSVQREALEA
+668 EAVNVQRQALEA
-680 ELQAGRDRLLEYNSC
+680 ELQDGRDRLLEYNSC
-695 RPIVAQEIVQAL
+695 RPIVAQEIVTAL
-707 EDYDDNTTLPMF
+707 EDYDDNTLLPMF

-745 QMQVQGLTLDEE
+745 QMQVQGLDIDEE
-757 GMTATFYRDQAQVRE
+757 GMTATFYRDQAQIRE

-781 PFTESVMEMINTQ
+781 PFTESVMEIIRTQ
-794 AFGSTNVAI
+794 SFGSTNVAI
-803 LKSNALKQGSILLE
+803 LKTNALKQGTILLE

-834 SLPQQLIR
+834 SLPTQLIR
-842 VLLSET
+842 VLLTET
-848 GQDLS
+848 GQDITAKLDPE
-853 MKIEPSI
+853 II
-860 LKPYLHHLDSN
+860 KPYLHHLDSN

-878 ARRDVIEER
+878 ARREVIEQR
-887 YQQALNIAKT
+887 YAQALDIAKGA
-897 TLPEM
+897 LPQLKE
-902 KQQAKEIYGGK
+902 QAKEIYGSK

-925 QFNPSIREDEIT
+925 QFNPSIRTDEIQ
-937 RLQKLQ
+937 RLQKFQ
-943 KEGIALLDG
+943 KEGLALLDG

>member
-1 MKFCSNN
+1 MIEHDIHNLVLK
-8 ILFWAIISWSTFE
+8 

-48 LIDVDERSIS
+48 LIDVDERSVS
-58 ILFPKSDETRVYARN
+58 ILFPKSDETRVYARS
-73 NAPLSRIVFNTNDE
+73 NAPLSRIVFNANDE
-87 VHDQEGTQWLVE
+87 LQDQEGTIWTVELVE
-99 SLEHH
+99 DRN
-104 HGVVRYAVVRSLED
+104 GVVRYHVVRTLED
-118 GTQERKTL
+118 GTEERKAL
-126 NETRIG
+126 NETRVG
-132 AQIQLSKPLD
+132 ATIQLSKPLD

-154 YDLRIEAMLMQANMQ
+154 YDLRIEALLMQANMQ
-169 SSPLRGLVGARV
+169 TSPMRGLVGSRV

-190 AHEVGKRFAPRV
+190 AHEVGQRFAPRV

-246 EMRRRFNLAF
+246 EMRRRFNLEF
-256 SIFDLTR
+256 SLFDLAR

-272 ELNPFLTEQ
+272 DLNPFLTEQ
-281 CIIASVDLMIDHDDL
+281 RIIASVDLMVDHEDL
-296 REQALEAGFD
+296 REQAIEAGFD

-316 MWNEEEGGN
+316 MWSEEEGGN

-331 EELAEQTP
+331 EELAEKTP

-371 DRFLDEEEKY
+371 DRFLDEEEQY

-395 PLEDSHLTAIEQLL
+395 PLEAEHFTAIESLL
-409 GHRISDEPEQRFRAI
+409 GHAIEDTPEQRFRAI

-469 LREQMWPEEAQL
+469 LREQMWPEESQL
-481 DGSWMESDPRVGW
+481 DGSWMETDPRVMW
-494 LMEMLRTQLKH
+494 LMEKLRTDLKH

-518 EALENAL
+518 EALENVL

-550 YFAEDSYGAQI
+550 YFAEESYGAQI

-578 DLVLFDLPAN
+578 DLILFDLPAN

-606 RIQIHVPYLEGTAQE
+606 RIQIHVPYLMGTAQE

-647 FIVNLKDCLLTD
+647 FIVALKDCLLAD
-659 MGQQFEDLL
+659 KGQEFEDLL

-680 ELQAGRDRLLEYNSC
+680 ELQEGRDRLLEYNSC
-695 RPIVAQEIVQAL
+695 RPVVAQEIVNAL

-757 GMTATFYRDQAQVRE
+757 GMTATFYRDQAQIRE

-794 AFGSTNVAI
+794 GFGSTNVTV
-803 LKSNALKQGSILLE
+803 LKSAALPQGSVLME

-822 DVIAPKALNLPS
+822 DVVAPKALNLPS

-842 VLLSET
+842 VLLSEK

-853 MKIEPSI
+853 QKIAPEI
-860 LKPYLHHLDSN
+860 LKPYLHHLDGN

-878 ARRDVIEER
+878 ARREVIEAR
-887 YQQALNIAKT
+887 YQQALELARSA
-897 TLPEM
+897 LPNF
-902 KQQAKEIYGGK
+902 KQQAKEVYGNK
-913 WQYEIDRLSYLK
+913 WQYEIDRLTYLK
-925 QFNPSIREDEIT
+925 QFNPSIREDEIA

-943 KEGIALLDG
+943 KEGLSLLEG

-958 AIQVLVV
+958 AIQVMVV

>member
-1 MKFCSNN
+1 M
-8 ILFWAIISWSTFE
+8 
-21 IKVEKLQQFAIGQ
+21 EKLQQFAIGQ

-48 LIDVDERSIS
+48 LIDVDERSVS
-58 ILFPKSDETRVYARN
+58 ILFPKSDETRVYARS
-73 NAPLSRIVFNTNDE
+73 NAPLSRIVFNTGDE
-87 VHDQEGTQWLVE
+87 LQDQEGTTWLVE
-99 SLEHH
+99 SFEDRG
-104 HGVVRYAVVRSLED
+104 GVLRYNVIRTLED
-118 GTQERKTL
+118 GTQERKAL

-132 AQIQLSKPLD
+132 ATIQLSKPLE

-169 SSPLRGLVGARV
+169 SSPLRGLVGSRV

-225 TGRSERILILV
+225 TGRSERILVLV

-246 EMRRRFNLAF
+246 EMRRRFNLEF
-256 SIFDLTR
+256 SLFDLTR

-272 ELNPFLTEQ
+272 DLNPFLTEQ
-281 CIIASVDLMIDHDDL
+281 RIIASVDLMIDHDDL
-296 REQALEAGFD
+296 REQALQAGFD

-316 MWNEEEGGN
+316 MWSEEDGGN

-331 EELAEQTP
+331 EELAQQTA

-371 DRFLDEEEKY
+371 DRFLDEEEQY

-395 PLEDSHLTAIEQLL
+395 PLEEQHLAALEGLL
-409 GHRISDEPEQRFRAI
+409 GHRIEDQPEQRFRAI

-459 APENWSKDGK
+459 APANWSTEGK
-469 LREQMWPEEAQL
+469 LREQMWPEELQL
-481 DGSWMESDPRVGW
+481 DGAWMEHDPRVMW
-494 LMEMLRTQLKH
+494 LMEKLRVDLKH

-518 EALENAL
+518 EALENVL

-578 DLVLFDLPAN
+578 DLILFDLPAN

-606 RIQIHVPYLEGTAQE
+606 RIQIHVPYLVGTAQE

-647 FIVNLKDCLLTD
+647 FIVDLKDCLLSD
-659 MGQQFEDLL
+659 QGQRFEDLL
-668 EEVSVQREALEA
+668 EEVSVQREALER

-695 RPIVAQEIVQAL
+695 RPIVAQEIVTAL

-757 GMTATFYRDQAQVRE
+757 GMTATFYRDQAQIRE

-794 AFGSTNVAI
+794 GFGSTNVAI
-803 LKSNALKQGSILLE
+803 LKSAALPQGSVLIE

-822 DVIAPKALNLPS
+822 DVVAPKALNLPA

-842 VLLSET
+842 VLLSEK

-853 MKIEPSI
+853 QKIAPEI
-860 LKPYLHHLDSN
+860 LKPYLHHLDGN

-878 ARRDVIEER
+878 ARRDVIEAR
-887 YQQALNIAKT
+887 YAQALELAKAA
-897 TLPEM
+897 LPQF
-902 KQQAKEIYGGK
+902 KQQAKEVYGGK

-925 QFNPSIREDEIT
+925 QFNPSIREDEIA

-943 KEGIALLDG
+943 KEGLSLLDG

-958 AIQVLVV
+958 AIQVMVV

>member
-1 MKFCSNN
+1 M
-8 ILFWAIISWSTFE
+8 
-21 IKVEKLQQFAIGQ
+21 EKLQQFAIGQ

-58 ILFPKSDETRVYARN
+58 ILFPKSDETRVYARH
-73 NAPLSRIVFNTNDE
+73 NAPLSRIVFNAGDE
-87 VHDQEGTQWLVE
+87 LQDQEGSTWKVE
-99 SLEHH
+99 SVEDR
-104 HGVVRYAVVRSLED
+104 HGVLRYNVIRQLED
-118 GTQERKTL
+118 GLEERKAL

-132 AQIQLSKPLD
+132 ANIQLSKPLD
-142 RLLASQIDYKEW
+142 RLLASQVDYKEW
-154 YDLRIEAMLMQANMQ
+154 YDLRIEALLMQANMKA
-169 SSPLRGLVGARV
+169 SPLRGLVGSRV

-225 TGRSERILILV
+225 TGRSERILVLV

-246 EMRRRFNLAF
+246 EMRRRFNLEF
-256 SIFDLTR
+256 SLFDLTR

-272 ELNPFLTEQ
+272 DLNPFLTEQ
-281 CIIASVDLMIDHDDL
+281 RIIASVDLMIDHDDL

-316 MWNEEEGGN
+316 MWNEEDGGN
-325 DRYDLV
+325 DRYDLI
-331 EELAEQTP
+331 EELAQQTA

-358 RLRLLDPQRFSSL
+358 RLRLLDPSRFNSL
-371 DRFLDEEEKY
+371 DRFLDEEEQY
-381 QHTAKIA
+381 QQTAKIA
-388 EVLMSDL
+388 EVLMSDF
-395 PLEDSHLTAIEQLL
+395 PLEAVHLDAVEVLL
-409 GHRISDEPEQRFRAI
+409 GQRIDDTPEQRFRAI
-424 HELLDRHGTGRI
+424 HEILDRHGTGRI

-481 DGSWMESDPRVGW
+481 DGAWMEHDPRVMW
-494 LMEMLRTQLKH
+494 LMEKLRTDLKH
-505 KKVLLIARSGPVV
+505 NKVLLIARSGPVV
-518 EALENAL
+518 EALENVL
-525 RLHAGIRTAMFHE
+525 RLHAGVRTAMFHE

-550 YFAEDSYGAQI
+550 YFAEESYGAQI

-606 RIQIHVPYLEGTAQE
+606 RIQIHVPYLVGTAQE
-621 RMFRWYNEALNI
+621 RMFRWYNEGLNI

-647 FIVNLKDCLLTD
+647 FIVQLKDCLLAD
-659 MGQQFEDLL
+659 LGQQFEDLL

-695 RPIVAQEIVQAL
+695 RPIVAQEIVTAL

-757 GMTATFYRDQAQVRE
+757 GMTATFYRDQAQLRE

-794 AFGSTNVAI
+794 GFGSTNVAV
-803 LKSNALKQGSILLE
+803 LKSAALPQGSVLIE

-834 SLPQQLIR
+834 SLPQQLVR
-842 VLLSET
+842 VLLSEK

-853 MKIEPSI
+853 QKIAPEI
-860 LKPYLHHLDSN
+860 LKPYLHHLDGN

-878 ARRDVIEER
+878 ARRDVIESR
-887 YQQALNIAKT
+887 YNQALDIAKAA
-897 TLPEM
+897 LPNF
-902 KQQAKEIYGGK
+902 KQQAKEVYGNK
-913 WQYEIDRLSYLK
+913 WQYEIDRLTYLK
-925 QFNPSIREDEIT
+925 QFNPSIREDEIS

-943 KEGIALLDG
+943 KEGLTLLDG

-958 AIQVLVV
+958 AIQVMVV

>member
-1 MKFCSNN
+1 M
-8 ILFWAIISWSTFE
+8 
-21 IKVEKLQQFAIGQ
+21 QQFAIGQ

-73 NAPLSRIVFNTNDE
+73 NAPLSRIVFNVNDE
-87 VHDQEGTQWLVE
+87 VQDQEGSKWTVE
-99 SLEHH
+99 SFDDR
-104 HGVVRYAVVRSLED
+104 HGVIRYNVIRTLEN
-118 GTQERKTL
+118 GEKERKAL

-132 AQIQLSKPLD
+132 ATIQLSKPLE

-154 YDLRIEAMLMQANMQ
+154 YDLRIEAMQMQANMQ
-169 SSPLRGLVGARV
+169 TSPLRGLVGARV

-246 EMRRRFNLAF
+246 EMRRRFNLNF
-256 SIFDLTR
+256 SLFDLTR
-263 TASIKEHDP
+263 TASMKEHDP

-316 MWNEEEGGN
+316 MWSEEDGGN

-331 EELAEQTP
+331 EELAEKTE

-371 DRFLDEEEKY
+371 ERFLDEEVQY
-381 QHTAKIA
+381 HHTAKIA

-395 PLEDSHLTAIEQLL
+395 PLDAEHLAAVEKLL
-409 GHRISDEPEQRFRAI
+409 GHSIEDQPEHRFRAI

-448 PGRDCQPAPLP
+448 PGRDCQPAALP

-469 LREQMWPEEAQL
+469 LREQMWPEETQL
-481 DGSWMESDPRVGW
+481 DGAWMEADPRVMW
-494 LMEMLRTQLKH
+494 LMERLRTDLKH
-505 KKVLLIARSGPVV
+505 KKVLLIARTGPVV
-518 EALENAL
+518 EALESVL
-525 RLHAGIRTAMFHE
+525 RIHAGIRTAMFHE

-606 RIQIHVPYLEGTAQE
+606 RIQIHVPYLVGTAQE

-633 FSNISPTAQTLQEN
+633 FSSISPTAQTLQEN
-647 FIVNLKDCLLTD
+647 FIVDLKGCLLED
-659 MGQQFEDLL
+659 KPQEFEELL
-668 EEVSVQREALEA
+668 EAVNVQRQSLEN
-680 ELQAGRDRLLEYNSC
+680 ELQEGRDRLLEYNSC
-695 RPIVAQEIVQAL
+695 RPIVAQEIVTAL
-707 EDYDDNTTLPMF
+707 EDYDDNTLLPMF

-745 QMQVQGLTLDEE
+745 QMQVQGLDLDED
-757 GMTATFYRDQAQVRE
+757 GMTVTFYRDQAQIRE
-772 DAQYLTLEH
+772 DAEYLTLEH
-781 PFTESVMEMINTQ
+781 PFTESVMEMIRTQ
-794 AFGSTNVAI
+794 SFGSTNVAI
-803 LKSNALKQGSILLE
+803 LKTNALKQGSVLLE

-822 DVIAPKALNLPS
+822 DVVAPKALNLPS
-834 SLPQQLIR
+834 SLPTQLIR
-842 VLLSET
+842 VLLTET
-848 GQDLS
+848 GQDISTKLS
-853 MKIEPSI
+853 PEI
-860 LKPYLHHLDSN
+860 LSPYVSHLDSN

-878 ARRDVIEER
+878 ARRDVIEQR
-887 YQQALNIAKT
+887 YAQALDIAKSA
-897 TLPEM
+897 LPQLKE
-902 KQQAKEIYGGK
+902 QAKEMYGSK
-913 WQYEIDRLSYLK
+913 WQYEIDRLTYLK
-925 QFNPSIREDEIT
+925 QFNSSIREDEIT

-943 KEGIALLDG
+943 KEGLGLLEG

>member
-1 MKFCSNN
+1 M
-8 ILFWAIISWSTFE
+8 
-21 IKVEKLQQFAIGQ
+21 EKLQQFAIGQ

-58 ILFPKSDETRVYARN
+58 ILFPKSDETRVYARH
-73 NAPLSRIVFNTNDE
+73 NAPLSRIVFNAGDE
-87 VHDQEGTQWLVE
+87 LQDQEGSTWKVE
-99 SLEHH
+99 SVEDR
-104 HGVVRYAVVRSLED
+104 HGVLRYNVIRQLED
-118 GTQERKTL
+118 GSEERKAL

-132 AQIQLSKPLD
+132 ANIQLSKPLD
-142 RLLASQIDYKEW
+142 RLLASQVDYKEW
-154 YDLRIEAMLMQANMQ
+154 YDLRIEALLMQANMKA
-169 SSPLRGLVGARV
+169 SPLRGLVGSRV

-225 TGRSERILILV
+225 TGRSERILVLV

-246 EMRRRFNLAF
+246 EMRRRFNLEF
-256 SIFDLTR
+256 SLFDLTR

-272 ELNPFLTEQ
+272 DLNPFLTEQ
-281 CIIASVDLMIDHDDL
+281 RIIASVDLMIDHDDL

-325 DRYDLV
+325 DRYDLI
-331 EELAEQTP
+331 EELAQQTA

-358 RLRLLDPQRFSSL
+358 RLRLLDPSRFNSL
-371 DRFLDEEEKY
+371 DRFLDEEEQY
-381 QHTAKIA
+381 QQTAKIA
-388 EVLMSDL
+388 EVLMSDF
-395 PLEDSHLTAIEQLL
+395 PLEAVHLDAVEVLL
-409 GHRISDEPEQRFRAI
+409 GQRIDDTPEQRFRAI
-424 HELLDRHGTGRI
+424 HEILDRHGTGRI

-481 DGSWMESDPRVGW
+481 DGAWMEHDPRVMW
-494 LMEMLRTQLKH
+494 LMEKLRTDLKH
-505 KKVLLIARSGPVV
+505 NKVLLIARSGPVV
-518 EALENAL
+518 EALENVL
-525 RLHAGIRTAMFHE
+525 RLHAGVRTAMFHE

-550 YFAEDSYGAQI
+550 YFAEESYGAQI

-606 RIQIHVPYLEGTAQE
+606 RIQIHVPYLVGTAQE
-621 RMFRWYNEALNI
+621 RMFRWYNEGLNI

-647 FIVNLKDCLLTD
+647 FIVQLKDSLLAD
-659 MGQQFEDLL
+659 LGQQFEDLL

-695 RPIVAQEIVQAL
+695 RPIVAQEIVTAL

-757 GMTATFYRDQAQVRE
+757 GMTATFYRDQAQLRE

-794 AFGSTNVAI
+794 GFGSTNVAV
-803 LKSNALKQGSILLE
+803 LKSAALPQGSVLIE

-822 DVIAPKALNLPS
+822 DVIAPKALNLAS
-834 SLPQQLIR
+834 SLPQQLVR
-842 VLLSET
+842 VLLSEK

-853 MKIEPSI
+853 QKIAPEI
-860 LKPYLHHLDSN
+860 LKPYLHHLDGN

-878 ARRDVIEER
+878 ARRDFIESR
-887 YQQALNIAKT
+887 YNQALDIAKAA
-897 TLPEM
+897 LPNF
-902 KQQAKEIYGGK
+902 KQQAKEVYGNK
-913 WQYEIDRLSYLK
+913 WQYEIDRLTYLK
-925 QFNPSIREDEIT
+925 QFNPSIREDEIS

-943 KEGIALLDG
+943 KEGLTLLDG

-958 AIQVLVV
+958 AIQVMVV

>member
-1 MKFCSNN
+1 MH
-8 ILFWAIISWSTFE
+8 
-21 IKVEKLQQFAIGQ
+21 QFAIGQ

-48 LIDVDERSIS
+48 LIDVDERSVS

-73 NAPLSRIVFNTNDE
+73 NAPLSRIVFNVKDE
-87 VHDQEGTQWLVE
+87 LQDQEGTKWLVE
-99 SLEHH
+99 SFEDR
-104 HGVVRYAVVRSLED
+104 HGVVRYNVVRRLED
-118 GTQERKTL
+118 GTEERKSL

-132 AQIQLSKPLD
+132 AHIQLSKPLD
-142 RLLASQIDYKEW
+142 RLLASQVDYKEW
-154 YDLRIEAMLMQANMQ
+154 YDLRIEALLMQANMK
-169 SSPLRGLVGARV
+169 SSRLRGMVGARV

-190 AHEVGKRFAPRV
+190 AHEVGQRFAPRV

-246 EMRRRFNLAF
+246 EMRRRFNLQF
-256 SIFDLTR
+256 SLFDLTR

-272 ELNPFLTEQ
+272 DLNPFLTEQ
-281 CIIASVDLMIDHDDL
+281 CIIASVDLMVDHDDL

-316 MWNEEEGGN
+316 MWSEDEGGN

-331 EELAEQTP
+331 EELAEKTA

-371 DRFLDEEEKY
+371 DRFLDEEVQY
-381 QHTAKIA
+381 HHTAKIA

-395 PLEDSHLTAIEQLL
+395 ALESQHLSAIEALL
-409 GHRISDEPEQRFRAI
+409 GHAIQDEPEQRFRAI

-448 PGRDCQPAPLP
+448 PGRDCQPAALP
-459 APENWSKDGK
+459 APENWSKEGK

-481 DGSWMESDPRVGW
+481 DGAWMEHDPRVMW
-494 LMEMLRTQLKH
+494 LMEMLRTGLKH

-518 EALENAL
+518 EALENVL

-578 DLVLFDLPAN
+578 DLILFDLPAN

-606 RIQIHVPYLEGTAQE
+606 RIQIHVPYLAGTAQE
-621 RMFRWYNEALNI
+621 RMFRWYNEGLNI
-633 FSNISPTAQTLQEN
+633 FTNISPTAQTLQEN
-647 FIVNLKDCLLTD
+647 FLVQLKNCLLAD
-659 MGQQFEDLL
+659 LGEQFENLL
-668 EEVSVQREALEA
+668 DEVTIQRESLEA
-680 ELQAGRDRLLEYNSC
+680 ELQDGRDRLLEYNSC

-745 QMQVQGLTLDEE
+745 QMQVQGLSLDEE
-757 GMTATFYRDQAQVRE
+757 GMTATFYRDQAQLRE

-794 AFGSTNVAI
+794 SFGSTNVAV
-803 LKSNALKQGSILLE
+803 LKSAALPQGSVLLE

-822 DVIAPKALNLPS
+822 DVVAPKALNLPS

-842 VLLSET
+842 VLLSEK

-853 MKIEPSI
+853 DKIAPEI
-860 LKPYLHHLDSN
+860 LKPYLHHLDGN

-878 ARRDVIEER
+878 ARRDIIEER
-887 YQQALNIAKT
+887 YAQALDIARSA
-897 TLPEM
+897 LPKF
-902 KQQAKEIYGGK
+902 KQQAKEIYGNK
-913 WQYEIDRLSYLK
+913 WQYEIDRLTYLK
-925 QFNPSIREDEIT
+925 QFNPSIREDEIS
-937 RLQKLQ
+937 RLQRFQ
-943 KEGIALLDG
+943 QEGINLLND

>member
-1 MKFCSNN
+1 M
-8 ILFWAIISWSTFE
+8 
-21 IKVEKLQQFAIGQ
+21 EKLHQFAIGQ

-48 LIDVDERSIS
+48 LIDVDERSVS

-73 NAPLSRIVFNTNDE
+73 NAPLSRIVFNIKDE
-87 VHDQEGTQWLVE
+87 LQDQEGIKWLVE
-99 SLEHH
+99 SFEDR
-104 HGVVRYAVVRSLED
+104 HGVVRYNVIRTLED
-118 GTQERKTL
+118 GTEERKSL
-126 NETRIG
+126 NETRLG
-132 AQIQLSKPLD
+132 AHIQLSKPLD
-142 RLLASQIDYKEW
+142 RLLASQVDYKEW
-154 YDLRIEAMLMQANMQ
+154 YDLRIEALLMQANMKA
-169 SSPLRGLVGARV
+169 SPLRGMIGARV

-190 AHEVGKRFAPRV
+190 AHEVGQRFAPRV

-225 TGRSERILILV
+225 TGRSDRILILV

-246 EMRRRFNLAF
+246 EMRRRFNLQF
-256 SIFDLTR
+256 SLFDLTR

-272 ELNPFLTEQ
+272 DLNPFLTEQ
-281 CIIASVDLMIDHDDL
+281 CIIASVDLMVDHDDL
-296 REQALEAGFD
+296 REQALDAGFD

-316 MWNEEEGGN
+316 MWSEEQGGN
-325 DRYDLV
+325 DRYDLI
-331 EELAEQTP
+331 EELAEKTP

-371 DRFLDEEEKY
+371 ERFLDEEVQY
-381 QHTAKIA
+381 HHTAKIA

-395 PLEDSHLTAIEQLL
+395 ALEPEHLAAIESLL
-409 GHRISDEPEQRFRAI
+409 GHSIQDVPEQRFRAI

-448 PGRDCQPAPLP
+448 PGRDCQPAALP
-459 APENWSKDGK
+459 APEHWSKDGK

-481 DGSWMESDPRVGW
+481 DGSWMEHDPRVMW
-494 LMEMLRTQLKH
+494 LMEMLRTGLKH
-505 KKVLLIARSGPVV
+505 KKVLLIARTGPVV
-518 EALENAL
+518 EALENVL

-578 DLVLFDLPAN
+578 DLILFDLPAN

-606 RIQIHVPYLEGTAQE
+606 RIQIHVPYLIGTAQE
-621 RMFRWYNEALNI
+621 RMFRWYNEGLNI
-633 FSNISPTAQTLQEN
+633 FTNISPTAQTLQEN
-647 FIVNLKDCLLTD
+647 FLVQLKDCLLAD
-659 MGQQFEDLL
+659 GGQQFEDLL
-668 EEVSVQREALEA
+668 EEVSVQREALES

-695 RPIVAQEIVQAL
+695 RPIVAQEIVKAL

-745 QMQVQGLTLDEE
+745 QMQVQGLSLDEE

-794 AFGSTNVAI
+794 SFGSTNVSV
-803 LKSNALKQGSILLE
+803 LKSAALPQGSVLLE

-822 DVIAPKALNLPS
+822 DVVAPKALNLPS

-842 VLLSET
+842 VLLSEK

-853 MKIEPSI
+853 DKIAPEI
-860 LKPYLHHLDSN
+860 LKPYLHHLDGN

-878 ARRDVIEER
+878 ARRDVIEQR
-887 YQQALNIAKT
+887 YTQALEIAKT
-897 TLPEM
+897 ALPNF
-902 KQQAKEIYGGK
+902 KQQAKEIYGNK
-913 WQYEIDRLSYLK
+913 WQYEIDRLTYLK
-925 QFNPSIREDEIT
+925 QFNPSIREDEIA

-943 KEGIALLDG
+943 KEGIGLLDS